1 MQAAS
6 GRKTKYRRRRARR
19 ASALMVVLALL
30 FTMVPTGFATV
41 AGAAEAAEA
50 ALPEPTPEPT
60 PEPIPE
66 PIPEPT
72 PEPIPQPPA
81 DDTTDAPTDDTTDD
95 TTDDPADDITDRAT
109 PTATAVAVI
118 CYAAVDGDWKQ
129 VGTVQTDKIDS
140 DSNRYYVTAQELDG
154 IYGGYGFS
162 SANYSGELFFPHTD
176 DRNADTLWADA
187 APQQNTDGAWQ
198 IPLSKQGP
206 IYLYYLPGNTDGTPS
221 YFTGSKAKTDAE
233 MLAAN
238 MFYTVQ
244 VEDAAHAVYSEGTLP
259 APQVLFHGGNTT
271 VTLNKPEGVTWTA
284 VNGKTN
290 ETLSL
295 PMAEVG
301 TTVTYTITNISAPII
316 FRPRMAAGMLR
327 YEAMPDG
334 WMSKLGLFE
343 VSKQQPQ
350 QTATVRGQV
359 VYMALPAENSHT
371 LLAPD
376 IDRIAVTITDANN
389 HTMFYSFAGWKVA
402 SAAGSPVLPAGTVL
416 TADDLNAYAGSDGV
430 IRLQA
435 VWSGVDSQ
443 NRPNT
448 VHFFLHKNGELK
460 GSVED
465 GVQSELQSDYTPVI
479 YSTRMMD
486 AGKIP
491 VTYTTTG
498 GTPLVARPNADD
510 DAYQTNTPIRG
521 MTKIPVEGATL
532 EDLPGDETVF
542 AYLRANQIEMKIN
555 GQVVDNEKLNTTYFG
570 IRWNTVKYESSDG
583 WHIDGVLVAK
593 RTRFFVTKTFAGDAA
608 AIAQAKGDFS
618 ITVSHTEG
626 SGSVT
631 DFTLLPQPAADVT
644 EAGKRG
650 YTDYDAAAETYTW
663 EVPAQQKRAYTLR
676 EENYIPSGNWR
687 VSNSYAIRN
696 APEGDPTGYQPYP
709 KDGIVIK
716 AVGYADD
723 VPDIAVQTVA
733 LRNVYVG
740 VGTLTVNTQ
749 DSVTGNNLKNVP
761 YRLTRDG
768 TAVTLYRRPGTTLYS
783 MGNDPGYTETI
794 SDGTLTAGA
803 NGLFTI
809 RLETGTYTLTETL
822 PTGYYGPGTVQVTVA
837 KEASGGMTYS
847 SVAQALPTEVTTPTG
862 GWLKE
867 AESDHITILNV
878 PRMLISVTARSSWP
892 ENGEKLP
899 VTVQLW
905 CDGTPV
911 PGDQYTQVLSEEN
924 KWEYTWKGLPLFTNG
939 TVAGY
944 TLRVTKIGNTYR
956 DAALGGDGF
965 ADYDVTND
973 AVKYRQTDDPDY
985 RADHMWTEDGVQHF
999 AQEALL
1005 VVRNEGV
1012 RGAVTFTKADEMN
1025 RPLRGAE
1032 FTLYT
1037 DAACTHLLATATS
1050 DENGRV
1056 EFEKQPGGTY
1066 YLKETKAPQ
1075 GHTAENTVWTV
1086 KISGGKATITDS
1098 TGAVI
1103 TSVRNTSL
1111 LQLTLRV
1118 LGPDD
1123 EPLTGT
1129 KLQVTWDK
1137 VQHPEYITNTNGTV
1151 VLPKLPNG
1159 DYTVR
1164 LMNTPTGYLPQV
1176 SVPELNAQYGEITLT
1191 TAADAW
1197 MLEKTVENEYLL
1209 TLRLQALYTLPT
1221 TGGTGTAAFTAAGVL
1236 LMGLAAVMLCRK
1248 KQAE

>member
-1 MQAAS
+1 MYAAS
-6 GRKTKYRRRRARR
+6 GRKTEYRRRRARR

-50 ALPEPTPEPT
+50 APSEPPAAP
-60 PEPIPE
+60 PE

-72 PEPIPQPPA
+72 PEPPA
-81 DDTTDAPTDDTTDD
+81 DDTTDDISDDPADD
-95 TTDDPADDITDRAT
+95 PADDISDDPADDITDRAA
-109 PTATAVAVI
+109 PTATAVAVT
-118 CYAAVDGDWKQ
+118 CYAAVDGGWKP

-140 DSNRYYVTAQELDG
+140 DSTRYYIMAAELDG

-162 SANYSGELFFPHTD
+162 STEYKGELFFPHTD
-176 DRNADTLWADA
+176 DNSINTLWANA

-198 IPLSKQGP
+198 IPLSRKGP
-206 IYLYYLPGNTDGTPS
+206 IYLYYLPGNTAGTPS
-221 YFTGSKAKTDAE
+221 YFTGSKAKTDPT
-233 MLAAN
+233 MLEDN
-238 MFYTVQ
+238 MFYTIT
-244 VEDAAHAVYSEGTLP
+244 VEDAAHAVYDTPP
-259 APQVLFHGGNTT
+259 APQVLFHGEGTT
-271 VTLNKPEGVTWTA
+271 VTLNKAEGVTWTA
-284 VNGKTN
+284 ANGQTGA
-290 ETLSL
+290 TLSL
-295 PMAEVG
+295 AMTETEPA
-301 TTVTYTITNISAPII
+301 VTYTIDNINAPIL
-316 FRPRMAAGMLR
+316 FRPRVAAGMLR
-327 YEAMPDG
+327 YEAMPEG
-334 WMSKLGLFE
+334 WMSKLGNFGT
-343 VSKQQPQ
+343 SRQQAQ
-350 QTATVRGQV
+350 QTATVRGEA

-376 IDRIAVTITDANN
+376 IDRIAVTITGANN
-389 HTMFYSFAGWKVA
+389 HTMFYSFAGWMVA
-402 SAAGSPVLPAGTVL
+402 SAAGSPILPAGTVL
-416 TADDLNAYAGSDGV
+416 TAEDLNRYAGSDGV
-430 IRLQA
+430 ILLQA

-443 NRPNT
+443 RRPNT

-465 GVQSELQSDYTPVI
+465 GVKPESPNDYTPAI
-479 YSTRMMD
+479 YSTRMMN
-486 AGKIP
+486 AGEIP
-491 VTYTTTG
+491 TTYTTG
-498 GTPLVARPNADD
+498 GTPLVARPSADA
-510 DAYQTNTPIRG
+510 DAYQTNTTIRD
-521 MTKIPVEGATL
+521 MVRTPVKGATL

-542 AYLRANQIEMKIN
+542 AYLRANNIQMQIN
-555 GQVVDNEKLNTTYFG
+555 GQVVENEKLNTTYFG

-593 RTRFFVTKTFAGDAA
+593 RSRFIVTKTFAGDTA
-608 AIAQAKGDFS
+608 AIDLAKKDFT
-618 ITVSHTEG
+618 ITVSHTED

-631 DFTLLPQPAADVT
+631 DFTLVPRPKNEVN

-650 YTDYDAAAETYTW
+650 YTDYDAATQTYTW
-663 EVPAQQKRAYTLR
+663 EVPAQQKRSYTIT
-676 EENYIPSGNWR
+676 EAGYIPSGSWR

-696 APEGDPTGYQPYP
+696 APEGGPTGYQPYP
-709 KDGIVIK
+709 KDGIVIT

-723 VPDIAVQTVA
+723 VQNIAVQTVA
-733 LRNVYVG
+733 LRNIYVG

-749 DSVTGNNLKNVP
+749 DAITGDNLRDIT

-768 TAVTLYRRPGTTLYS
+768 TAVTLYRRPGTTQYS
-783 MGNDPGYTETI
+783 MEKDDPGYTETI

-847 SVAQALPTEVTTPTG
+847 SVAQNLPTEVTTPTG
-862 GWLKE
+862 GWLKG
-867 AESDHITILNV
+867 AETDHITILNV

-924 KWEYTWKGLPLFTNG
+924 KWEYTWNNLPLFTNG

-973 AVKYRQTDDPDY
+973 AVKYRKTGDSAY
-985 RADHMWTEDGVQHF
+985 RNEHMWEEDGVQHF

-1012 RGAVTFTKADEMN
+1012 RGAVTFTKADEKN
-1025 RPLRGAE
+1025 RPLQGAE

-1037 DAACTHLLATATS
+1037 DAACTHPLATATS
-1050 DENGRV
+1050 DANGRV

-1066 YLKETKAPQ
+1066 YLKETKAPN

-1086 KISGGKATITDS
+1086 KIAGGKATITDPK
-1098 TGAVI
+1098 GAVI

-1111 LQLTLRV
+1111 LQLTLQV
-1118 LGPDD
+1118 LGPDG
-1123 EPLTGT
+1123 ESLPGT
-1129 KLQVTWDK
+1129 KLQVKWNTA
-1137 VQHPEYITNTNGTV
+1137 QHPEYTTGPNGTV

-1159 DYTVR
+1159 NYTVR

-1176 SVPELNAQYGEITLT
+1176 SVPTLNAQYGEIILT
-1191 TAADAW
+1191 SGDDAW
-1197 MLEKTVENEYLL
+1197 TLEKTAENTYRL

-1236 LMGLAAVMLCRK
+1236 LMGLAAAMLCRK
-1248 KQAE
+1248 KQVE

>member
-6 GRKTKYRRRRARR
+6 GRKTEYRRRRARR

-41 AGAAEAAEA
+41 AGATEATET
-50 ALPEPTPEPT
+50 ALPEPT
-60 PEPIPE
+60 PE

-72 PEPIPQPPA
+72 PEPIPEPPA
-81 DDTTDAPTDDTTDD
+81 DDTTDDPANDIS
-95 TTDDPADDITDRAT
+95 DDPADDITDRAA
-109 PTATAVAVI
+109 PTATAVAVT
-118 CYAAVDGDWKQ
+118 CYAAVDGGWKQ

-176 DRNADTLWADA
+176 DKNADTLWADA
-187 APQQNTDGAWQ
+187 PPKNTDGAWQ
-198 IPLSKQGP
+198 IPLSRKGP
-206 IYLYYLPGNTDGTPS
+206 IYLYYLPANAAGTSS
-221 YFTGSKAKTDAE
+221 YFTGSKSKTDAA

-238 MFYTVQ
+238 MFYTIT
-244 VEDAAHAVYSEGTLP
+244 VEDAAHAVYDIPP
-259 APQVLFHGGNTT
+259 APQVLFHGGSTT
-271 VTLNKPEGVTWTA
+271 VTLKKAEGVTWEA

-295 PMAEVG
+295 ASTETE
-301 TTVTYTITNISAPII
+301 TTVTYTIENIAAPIR
-316 FRPRMAAGMLR
+316 FRPRVAAGMLR

-334 WMSKLGLFE
+334 WRSQLGLFE
-343 VSKQQPQ
+343 VSKQQAQ
-350 QTATVRGQV
+350 QTATVRGEA

-416 TADDLNAYAGSDGV
+416 TAEKLSEYADGTGTV
-430 IRLQA
+430 TLQA
-435 VWSGVDSQ
+435 VWSGLDSQ

-465 GVQSELQSDYTPVI
+465 GVKPESPNDYTPAI
-479 YSTRMMD
+479 YSTRMMN
-486 AGKIP
+486 AGEIP
-491 VTYTTTG
+491 TTYTTTG
-498 GTPLVARPNADD
+498 GTPLVARRNADD
-510 DAYQTNTPIRG
+510 DAYQTNTTIRG
-521 MTKIPVEGATL
+521 MTKTAVEGATL

-555 GQVVDNEKLNTTYFG
+555 GQVVDNDKLNTTYFG

-608 AIAQAKGDFS
+608 AIALAKENFT

-631 DFTLLPQPAADVT
+631 DFTLLPRPKNEVN
-644 EAGKRG
+644 EAGKLG
-650 YTDYDAAAETYTW
+650 YTAYDAATQTYTW
-663 EVPAQQKRAYTLR
+663 EVPAQQKRSYTIT
-676 EENYIPSGNWR
+676 EAGHIPSGSWR

-696 APEGDPTGYQPYP
+696 NPDGGATGYLPYP
-709 KDGIVIK
+709 EAGIDIT
-716 AVGYADD
+716 AVGYGDD
-723 VPDIAVQTVA
+723 VPPTAVQTVA

-740 VGTLTVNTQ
+740 VGMLTVNTQ
-749 DSVTGNNLKNVP
+749 DAITGDNLRDIP
-761 YRLTRDG
+761 YRLTRADG

-783 MGNDPGYTETI
+783 MEKDDPGYTETI
-794 SDGTLTAGA
+794 PNGTLTAGA

-847 SVAQALPTEVTTPTG
+847 SVAQALPTEVTAPTG
-862 GWLKE
+862 GWLKY
-867 AESDHITILNV
+867 ADTDHITILNV

-924 KWEYTWKGLPLFTNG
+924 NWEYTWQELPLFTNG
-939 TVAGY
+939 TVARY

-956 DAALGGDGF
+956 DATLDKDGF

-973 AVKYRQTDDPDY
+973 TVKYRKTGDPAY

-1012 RGAVTFTKADEMN
+1012 RGAVTFTKADEKD
-1025 RPLRGAE
+1025 RPLKGAE

-1037 DAACTHLLATATS
+1037 DAACTHPLATATS
-1050 DENGRV
+1050 DANGRV
-1056 EFEKQPGGTY
+1056 QFEKQPGGTY

-1075 GHTAENTVWTV
+1075 GHTAEDTVWTV
-1086 KISGGKATITDS
+1086 KISGGKATITTP

-1111 LQLTLRV
+1111 LQLMLRV
-1118 LGPDD
+1118 LGPEG
-1123 EPLTGT
+1123 EPLPDT
-1129 KLQVTWDK
+1129 KLRVTWDT
-1137 VQHPEYITNTNGTV
+1137 VQRPEYTTNTDGTV

-1159 DYTVR
+1159 NYTVR

-1191 TAADAW
+1191 SGDDAW
-1197 MLEKTVENEYLL
+1197 KLENTAEGYLL

-1221 TGGTGTAAFTAAGVL
+1221 TGGTGTAAFTAAGAL
-1236 LMGLAAVMLCRK
+1236 LMGLAAAMLCWK
-1248 KQAE
+1248 KQVE

>member
-1 MQAAS
+1 MYAAS
-6 GRKTKYRRRRARR
+6 GRKSEYRRRRARR

-41 AGAAEAAEA
+41 AGATEATETAP
-50 ALPEPTPEPT
+50 PEPTPEPT
-60 PEPIPE
+60 PEP
-66 PIPEPT
+66 
-72 PEPIPQPPA
+72 PA
-81 DDTTDAPTDDTTDD
+81 DDPTDDPTDD
-95 TTDDPADDITDRAT
+95 TTDDPADDITDRAA
-109 PTATAVAVI
+109 PTATAVAVT
-118 CYAAVDGDWKQ
+118 CYAAVDGGWKQ

-140 DSNRYYVTAQELDG
+140 GSNRYYITAAELDD
-154 IYGGYGFS
+154 IYGGYGFT
-162 SANYSGELFFPHTD
+162 AAGFKGELFFPHTD
-176 DRNADTLWADA
+176 DNSADKLWADA
-187 APQQNTDGAWQ
+187 VPQQNTGGAWQ
-198 IPLSKQGP
+198 IPLSRKGP
-206 IYLYYLPGNTDGTPS
+206 IYLYYLPGNTAGSPG
-221 YFTGSKAKTDAE
+221 YFDSSKSKTDAE

-259 APQVLFHGGNTT
+259 APQVLFHGEGTT

-295 PMAEVG
+295 PMAGTE
-301 TTVTYTITNISAPII
+301 TTVTFTIENIDAPIR
-316 FRPRMAAGMLR
+316 FRPRVAAGMIQ

-334 WMSKLGLFE
+334 WMRELGHFD
-343 VSKQQPQ
+343 VSRQQPQ
-350 QTATVRGQV
+350 QTATVRGEA

-376 IDRIAVTITDANN
+376 IDRIAVTITGANN

-416 TADDLNAYAGSDGV
+416 TAEKLSEYADGTGTV
-430 IRLQA
+430 ALQA

-465 GVQSELQSDYTPVI
+465 GVKPESQSDYTPVI
-479 YSTRMMD
+479 YSTRMMN
-486 AGKIP
+486 AGNIP
-491 VTYTTTG
+491 TTYTTTG
-498 GTPLVARPNADD
+498 GTPLVARPSASA
-510 DAYQTNTPIRG
+510 DAYQTNTTIRD

-555 GQVVDNEKLNTTYFG
+555 DQVVDNEKLNTTYFG
-570 IRWNTVKYESSDG
+570 IRWNTVKYEPSDG

-593 RTRFFVTKTFAGDAA
+593 RTRFIVTKTFAGDAV
-608 AIAQAKGDFS
+608 AIELAKENFT

-631 DFTLLPQPAADVT
+631 DFTLLPQPDADVT

-650 YTDYDAAAETYTW
+650 YTDYDAATKTYTW
-663 EVPAQQKRAYTLR
+663 EVPAQQKRSYTIT
-676 EENYIPSGNWR
+676 EAGYIPSGNWR

-696 APEGDPTGYQPYP
+696 NPDGGATGYLAYP
-709 KDGIVIK
+709 KDGVTVT
-716 AVGYADD
+716 AVGYGDD
-723 VPDIAVQTVA
+723 VPPTAVQTVA

-749 DSVTGNNLKNVP
+749 DSVTGNNLRDIP

-783 MGNDPGYTETI
+783 MQGDSGYTEKITT
-794 SDGTLTAGA
+794 GELTAGA

-837 KEASGGMTYS
+837 KEASGGMTYR
-847 SVAQALPTEVTTPTG
+847 SVAQNLPTEVTAPTG
-862 GWLKE
+862 GWLKD
-867 AESDHITILNV
+867 AETDHITILNV
-878 PRMLISVTARSSWP
+878 PRMLISVMARSSWP

-924 KWEYTWKGLPLFTNG
+924 KWEYTWQELPLFTNG
-939 TVAGY
+939 TVARY
-944 TLRVTKIGNTYR
+944 TLRVTKIGNTHR
-956 DAALGGDGF
+956 DATLDDGF

-973 AVKYRQTDDPDY
+973 AVKYRQTGDPDY

-1012 RGAVTFTKADEMN
+1012 RGAVTFTKADEKD
-1025 RPLRGAE
+1025 RPLQGAE

-1037 DAACTHLLATATS
+1037 DAACTHPLATATS
-1050 DENGRV
+1050 DANGRV
-1056 EFEKQPGGTY
+1056 EFTPQPGGTY

-1086 KISGGKATITDS
+1086 KISGGKATITDPK
-1098 TGAVI
+1098 GAVI
-1103 TSVRNTSL
+1103 TSVRNASL

-1118 LGPDD
+1118 LGPED
-1123 EPLTGT
+1123 EPLPGT

-1159 DYTVR
+1159 NYTVR

-1176 SVPELNAQYGEITLT
+1176 SDPTLQAQYGEITLT

-1197 MLEKTVENEYLL
+1197 TLEKTAENTYLL

-1248 KQAE
+1248 KQVK

>member
-1 MQAAS
+1 MYAAS
-6 GRKTKYRRRRARR
+6 GRKTEYRRRRARR

-41 AGAAEAAEA
+41 AGATEATETAPPEPI
-50 ALPEPTPEPT
+50 PEPTPEPT
-60 PEPIPE
+60 PEP
-66 PIPEPT
+66 
-72 PEPIPQPPA
+72 PA
-81 DDTTDAPTDDTTDD
+81 DDPTDDPADDISDAPTDD
-95 TTDDPADDITDRAT
+95 TTDDPADDITDRAA
-109 PTATAVAVI
+109 PTATAVTVT
-118 CYAAVDGDWKQ
+118 CYAAVDGGWKP

-140 DSNRYYVTAQELDG
+140 DSTRYYIMAAELDG

-162 SANYSGELFFPHTD
+162 STEYKGELFFPHTD
-176 DRNADTLWADA
+176 DNSINTLWANA
-187 APQQNTDGAWQ
+187 APQQNTDGAWR
-198 IPLSKQGP
+198 IPLSTRGP
-206 IYLYYLPGNTDGTPS
+206 IYLYYLPGNTAGSPG
-221 YFTGSKAKTDAE
+221 YFDSSKSKTDAQL
-233 MLAAN
+233 LADN
-238 MFYTVQ
+238 MFYTIT
-244 VEDAAHAVYSEGTLP
+244 VEDPAHAVYD
-259 APQVLFHGGNTT
+259 APPPQQVLFHGGSTT
-271 VTLNKPEGVTWTA
+271 VTLNKAEGVTWTA

-295 PMAEVG
+295 PMDEAG
-301 TTVTYTITNISAPII
+301 TTYTITDISTPII
-316 FRPRMAAGMLR
+316 FRPRAAAGMIQ
-327 YEAMPDG
+327 YEAMPER
-334 WMSKLGLFE
+334 WMRKLGNFD
-343 VSKQQPQ
+343 VSRQQAQ
-350 QTATVRGQV
+350 QTATVRGEAV
-359 VYMALPAENSHT
+359 FMALPAENSHT
-371 LLAPD
+371 LLPPD

-416 TADDLNAYAGSDGV
+416 TAEQLNAYAGSDGV

-443 NRPNT
+443 RRPNT

-465 GVQSELQSDYTPVI
+465 GVKPESPNDYTPAI
-479 YSTRMMD
+479 YSTRMMN
-486 AGKIP
+486 AGEIP
-491 VTYTTTG
+491 TTYTTG
-498 GTPLVARPNADD
+498 GTPLVARPSADA
-510 DAYQTNTPIRG
+510 DAYQTNTTIRD
-521 MTKIPVEGATL
+521 MVRTPVKGATL

-542 AYLRANQIEMKIN
+542 AYLRANNIQMQIN
-555 GQVVDNEKLNTTYFG
+555 GQVVENEKLNTTYFG

-593 RTRFFVTKTFAGDAA
+593 RSRFIVTKTFAGDTA
-608 AIAQAKGDFS
+608 AIDLAKKDFT

-631 DFTLLPQPAADVT
+631 DFTLLPQPAAGVT

-650 YTDYDAAAETYTW
+650 YTDYDAATQTYTW
-663 EVPAQQKRAYTLR
+663 EVPAQQKRSYTIT
-676 EENYIPSGNWR
+676 EAGYIPSGSWR

-696 APEGDPTGYQPYP
+696 APEGGPTGYQPYP
-709 KDGIVIK
+709 KDGIVIT

-723 VPDIAVQTVA
+723 VQNIAVQTVA
-733 LRNVYVG
+733 LRNIYVG

-749 DSVTGNNLKNVP
+749 DAITGDNLRDIT

-768 TAVTLYRRPGTTLYS
+768 TAVTLYRRPGTTQYS
-783 MGNDPGYTETI
+783 MEKDDPGYTETI

-822 PTGYYGPGTVQVTVA
+822 PTGYYGPGTVQVTVT
-837 KEASGGMTYS
+837 KEASGGMTYYS
-847 SVAQALPTEVTTPTG
+847 EAQNLPTEVTTPTG
-862 GWLKE
+862 GWLKH
-867 AESDHITILNV
+867 ADTDHITILNV

-911 PGDQYTQVLSEEN
+911 PGAQYTQVLSEEN
-924 KWEYTWKGLPLFTNG
+924 NWEYTWQELPLFTNG
-939 TVAGY
+939 TVARY

-973 AVKYRQTDDPDY
+973 AVKYRKTDDPAY

-1025 RPLRGAE
+1025 RPLQGAE

-1037 DAACTHLLATATS
+1037 DAACTHLLETVTS
-1050 DENGRV
+1050 DETGRV
-1056 EFEKQPGGTY
+1056 EFAKQPGGTY

-1086 KISGGKATITDS
+1086 KISGGKATITTS
-1098 TGAVI
+1098 TGAII

-1118 LGPDD
+1118 LGPER
-1123 EPLTGT
+1123 EPLPDT
-1129 KLQVTWDK
+1129 KLRVTWDK
-1137 VQHPEYITNTNGTV
+1137 VQHPTYTTGTDGTV
-1151 VLPKLPNG
+1151 LLTALPNG
-1159 DYTVR
+1159 NYTVR
-1164 LMNTPTGYLPQV
+1164 LMNTPTGYLPPV
-1176 SVPELNAQYGEITLT
+1176 SVPTLNAQYGEITLT
-1191 TAADAW
+1191 SGDDAW
-1197 MLEKTVENEYLL
+1197 TLENTAEGYLL

-1236 LMGLAAVMLCRK
+1236 LMGLAAAMLCRK
-1248 KQAE
+1248 KQVE

>member
-6 GRKTKYRRRRARR
+6 GRKTECRRRRARR

-41 AGAAEAAEA
+41 AGATEATETA
-50 ALPEPTPEPT
+50 P

-66 PIPEPT
+66 PIPEP
-72 PEPIPQPPA
+72 PA
-81 DDTTDAPTDDTTDD
+81 DDTTDDPTDD
-95 TTDDPADDITDRAT
+95 TTDDPANDITDRAA
-109 PTATAVAVI
+109 PTATAVAVT

-129 VGTVQTDKIDS
+129 VGTVQTDQIDS
-140 DSNRYYVTAQELDG
+140 SGRYYIMAAALDG

-176 DRNADTLWADA
+176 DKNADTLWADA
-187 APQQNTDGAWQ
+187 PPKNTDGAWR
-198 IPLSKQGP
+198 IPLSTQGP
-206 IYLYYLPGNTDGTPS
+206 IYLYYLPANETGTPS
-221 YFTGSKAKTDAE
+221 YFTGSKPKTDAE

-238 MFYTVQ
+238 MFYTIT
-244 VEDAAHAVYSEGTLP
+244 VEDAAHAVYDTPP
-259 APQVLFHGGNTT
+259 APQVLFHGGSTT
-271 VTLNKPEGVTWTA
+271 VTLNKAEGVTWTA

-295 PMAEVG
+295 PMDEAG
-301 TTVTYTITNISAPII
+301 TTYTITDISTPII
-316 FRPRMAAGMLR
+316 FRPRVAAGMLR

-334 WMSKLGLFE
+334 WMSKLGNFE
-343 VSKQQPQ
+343 ASRQQAQ
-350 QTATVRGQV
+350 QAATVRGEA

-371 LLAPD
+371 LLPPD

-402 SAAGSPVLPAGTVL
+402 GAAGSPVLPAGTVL
-416 TADDLNAYAGSDGV
+416 TAEQLNAYAGSDGV

-435 VWSGVDSQ
+435 VWSGVDSEG
-443 NRPNT
+443 RPNT

-465 GVQSELQSDYTPVI
+465 GVKPESQRDYTPAI
-479 YSTRMMD
+479 YSTRMMN

-491 VTYTTTG
+491 VTYTG
-498 GTPLVARPNADD
+498 GTPLVARPSASA
-510 DAYQTNTPIRG
+510 DAYQTNTTIRD
-521 MTKIPVEGATL
+521 MVRTPVQGATL

-555 GQVVDNEKLNTTYFG
+555 DQVVDNEKLNTTYFG
-570 IRWNTVKYESSDG
+570 IRWNTVKYEPSDG

-593 RTRFFVTKTFAGDAA
+593 RTRFIVTKTFAGDAA
-608 AIAQAKGDFS
+608 AIDLAKKDFT

-631 DFTLLPQPAADVT
+631 DFTLVPQPKNDVNDP
-644 EAGKRG
+644 GKLG
-650 YTDYDAAAETYTW
+650 YTGYDAAIETYTW
-663 EVPAQQKRAYTLR
+663 EVPAQQKRSYTIT
-676 EENYIPSGNWR
+676 EAGYIPSGSWR

-696 APEGDPTGYQPYP
+696 NPDGGATGYLPYP
-709 KDGIVIK
+709 EAGIVIT
-716 AVGYADD
+716 AVGYGDD
-723 VPDIAVQTVA
+723 VPPTAVQTVA

-749 DSVTGNNLKNVP
+749 DAITGNNLRDIP
-761 YRLTRDG
+761 YRLTRADG

-794 SDGTLTAGA
+794 PDGTLTAGA

-837 KEASGGMTYS
+837 KEASGGMTYR
-847 SVAQALPTEVTTPTG
+847 SVAQNLPTEVTTPTG
-862 GWLKE
+862 GWLKD
-867 AESDHITILNV
+867 AKTDHITILNV

-911 PGDQYTQVLSEEN
+911 PGSEYTQVLSEEN
-924 KWEYTWKGLPLFTNG
+924 KWEYTWQELPLFTNG

-944 TLRVTKIGNTYR
+944 TLRVTKIGNTHR
-956 DAALGGDGF
+956 DATLDDGF

-973 AVKYRQTDDPDY
+973 AVKYRKTDDPDY

-1012 RGAVTFTKADEMN
+1012 RGAITFTKADEMN
-1025 RPLRGAE
+1025 RPLQGAE

-1037 DAACTHLLATATS
+1037 DAACTNPLATATS
-1050 DENGRV
+1050 DANGRV
-1056 EFEKQPGGTY
+1056 QFEKQPGGTY

-1086 KISGGKATITDS
+1086 KISGGKATITTP

-1103 TSVRNTSL
+1103 TSVRNASL

-1118 LGPDD
+1118 LGPEE
-1123 EPLTGT
+1123 EPLPGT
-1129 KLQVTWDK
+1129 KLQVKWNTA
-1137 VQHPEYITNTNGTV
+1137 QRPEYTTGTDGTV

-1159 DYTVR
+1159 NYTVR

-1176 SVPELNAQYGEITLT
+1176 SVPELNAQYGTVT
-1191 TAADAW
+1191 MTPHDAW
-1197 MLEKTVENEYLL
+1197 TLEETAEGYRL

-1236 LMGLAAVMLCRK
+1236 LMGLAAAMLCRK
-1248 KQAE
+1248 KQVEQATPPLRSRK

>member
-1 MQAAS
+1 MYAAS
-6 GRKTKYRRRRARR
+6 GRKTEYRRRRARR

-41 AGAAEAAEA
+41 AGAAEATETAPSEPPA
-50 ALPEPTPEPT
+50 AP
-60 PEPIPE
+60 PE

-72 PEPIPQPPA
+72 PEPPA
-81 DDTTDAPTDDTTDD
+81 DDTTDDISDDPADD
-95 TTDDPADDITDRAT
+95 PADDISDDPADDITDRAA
-109 PTATAVAVI
+109 PTATAVAVT

-140 DSNRYYVTAQELDG
+140 SGRYYIMAAELDG
-154 IYGGYGFS
+154 IYAEYGFS
-162 SANYSGELFFPHTD
+162 SANYSGERFFPHTD
-176 DRNADTLWADA
+176 NNSINTLWANA
-187 APQQNTDGAWQ
+187 APQQNTDGAWR
-198 IPLSKQGP
+198 IPLSTRGP
-206 IYLYYLPGNTDGTPS
+206 IYLYYLPGNTAGSPG
-221 YFTGSKAKTDAE
+221 YFDSSKSKTDAE

-244 VEDAAHAVYSEGTLP
+244 VEDPAHAVYDTPP
-259 APQVLFHGGNTT
+259 APQVLFHGGSTT
-271 VTLNKPEGVTWTA
+271 VTLNKAEGVTWTA
-284 VNGKTN
+284 VNGQTGA
-290 ETLSL
+290 TLSL
-295 PMAEVG
+295 ASTETE
-301 TTVTYTITNISAPII
+301 TTVTYTIENIAAPIL
-316 FRPRMAAGMLR
+316 FRPRVAAGMIQ
-327 YEAMPDG
+327 YEAMPER
-334 WMSKLGLFE
+334 WMSKLGNFD
-343 VSKQQPQ
+343 VSRQHPQ
-350 QTATVRGQV
+350 QTATVQGEAV
-359 VYMALPAENSHT
+359 FMALPAENSHT
-371 LLAPD
+371 LLPPD

-389 HTMFYSFAGWKVA
+389 HTMYYSFMGWKVV
-402 SAAGSPVLPAGTVL
+402 SAAGSPVLPAETVL
-416 TADDLNAYAGSDGV
+416 TAEQLNAYAGSDGV

-435 VWSGVDSQ
+435 VWSGVDSER
-443 NRPNT
+443 RPNT

-465 GVQSELQSDYTPVI
+465 GVKPESPDDYTPAI
-479 YSTRMMD
+479 YSTRMMN
-486 AGKIP
+486 AGEIP
-491 VTYTTTG
+491 TTYTTG
-498 GTPLVARPNADD
+498 GTPLVARPNADA
-510 DAYQTNTPIRG
+510 DAYQTDITIRDMVRTPVRG
-521 MTKIPVEGATL
+521 AIL

-542 AYLRANQIEMKIN
+542 AYLRANHIQMQIN
-555 GQVVDNEKLNTTYFG
+555 GQAVENDKLNTTYFG

-593 RTRFFVTKTFAGDAA
+593 RSRFIVTKTFAGDAA
-608 AIAQAKGDFS
+608 AIALAKKDFT

-626 SGSVT
+626 SSSVT
-631 DFTLLPQPAADVT
+631 DFTLLPQPANEVN
-644 EAGKRG
+644 EAGKLG
-650 YTDYDAAAETYTW
+650 YTDYDAATQTYTW
-663 EVPAQQKRAYTLR
+663 KVPAQQKRSYTIT
-676 EENYIPSGNWR
+676 EAGYIPSGSWR

-696 APEGDPTGYQPYP
+696 APEGGPTDYQLYP
-709 KDGIVIK
+709 EAGIKIT

-723 VPDIAVQTVA
+723 VQNIAVQTVA

-749 DSVTGNNLKNVP
+749 DAITGDNLRDIP

-847 SVAQALPTEVTTPTG
+847 SVAQNLPTEVTTPTG
-862 GWLKE
+862 GWLKH
-867 AESDHITILNV
+867 ADTDHITILNV

-924 KWEYTWKGLPLFTNG
+924 KWEYTWQELPLFTNG

-973 AVKYRQTDDPDY
+973 DVKYRKTGDSAY

-1025 RPLRGAE
+1025 RPLQGAE

-1037 DAACTHLLATATS
+1037 DAACTHLLETVTS
-1050 DENGRV
+1050 DETGRV
-1056 EFEKQPGGTY
+1056 EFAKQPGGTY

-1086 KISGGKATITDS
+1086 KISGGKATITTP

-1118 LGPDD
+1118 LGPER
-1123 EPLTGT
+1123 EPLPDT
-1129 KLQVTWDK
+1129 KLRVTWDK
-1137 VQHPEYITNTNGTV
+1137 VQHPTYTTGTDGTV
-1151 VLPKLPNG
+1151 LLTALPNG
-1159 DYTVR
+1159 NYTVR
-1164 LMNTPTGYLPQV
+1164 LMNTPTGYLPPV
-1176 SVPELNAQYGEITLT
+1176 SVPTLNAQYGEITLT
-1191 TAADAW
+1191 SGDDAW
-1197 MLEKTVENEYLL
+1197 TLENTAEGYLL

-1248 KQAE
+1248 KQVE

>member
-1 MQAAS
+1 
-6 GRKTKYRRRRARR
+6 
-19 ASALMVVLALL
+19 
-30 FTMVPTGFATV
+30 
-41 AGAAEAAEA
+41 
-50 ALPEPTPEPT
+50 
-60 PEPIPE
+60 
-66 PIPEPT
+66 
-72 PEPIPQPPA
+72 
-81 DDTTDAPTDDTTDD
+81 
-95 TTDDPADDITDRAT
+95 
-109 PTATAVAVI
+109 
-118 CYAAVDGDWKQ
+118 
-129 VGTVQTDKIDS
+129 
-140 DSNRYYVTAQELDG
+140 
-154 IYGGYGFS
+154 
-162 SANYSGELFFPHTD
+162 
-176 DRNADTLWADA
+176 
-187 APQQNTDGAWQ
+187 
-198 IPLSKQGP
+198 
-206 IYLYYLPGNTDGTPS
+206 
-221 YFTGSKAKTDAE
+221 
-233 MLAAN
+233 
-238 MFYTVQ
+238 
-244 VEDAAHAVYSEGTLP
+244 
-259 APQVLFHGGNTT
+259 
-271 VTLNKPEGVTWTA
+271 
-284 VNGKTN
+284 
-290 ETLSL
+290 
-295 PMAEVG
+295 
-301 TTVTYTITNISAPII
+301 
-316 FRPRMAAGMLR
+316 
-327 YEAMPDG
+327 
-334 WMSKLGLFE
+334 
-343 VSKQQPQ
+343 
-350 QTATVRGQV
+350 
-359 VYMALPAENSHT
+359 MALPAENSHT
-371 LLAPD
+371 LLPPD
-376 IDRIAVTITDANN
+376 IDRIAVSITDANN

-402 SAAGSPVLPAGTVL
+402 GAAGSPVLPAGTVL

-435 VWSGVDSQ
+435 VWSGVDSER
-443 NRPNT
+443 RPNT

-479 YSTRMMD
+479 YSTRMMN

-491 VTYTTTG
+491 VTYTG
-498 GTPLVARPNADD
+498 GTPLVARPSASA
-510 DAYQTNTPIRG
+510 DAYQTDATIRG
-521 MTKIPVEGATL
+521 MTTKPVQGATL

-542 AYLRANQIEMKIN
+542 AYLRANKIEMKIN
-555 GQVVDNEKLNTTYFG
+555 GQVVENEKLNTTYFG
-570 IRWNTVKYESSDG
+570 IRWNTVKYEPSDG

-608 AIAQAKGDFS
+608 AIALAKKDFT

-631 DFTLLPQPAADVT
+631 DFTLLPQPAAGVT
-644 EAGKRG
+644 EAGKLG
-650 YTDYDAAAETYTW
+650 YTGYDAAAETYTW
-663 EVPAQQKRAYTLR
+663 EVPAQQKRSYTIT
-676 EENYIPSGNWR
+676 EAGHIPSGSWR

-696 APEGDPTGYQPYP
+696 NPDGGATGYLPYP
-709 KDGIVIK
+709 EAGIVIT
-716 AVGYADD
+716 AVGYGDD
-723 VPDIAVQTVA
+723 VPPTAVQTVA

-749 DSVTGNNLKNVP
+749 DALTGNNLRDIT
-761 YRLTRDG
+761 YRLTHDG
-768 TAVTLYRRPGTTLYS
+768 TAVTLYRRPGTTQYS

-794 SDGTLTAGA
+794 PDGTLTAGA

-822 PTGYYGPGTVQVTVA
+822 PTGYYGPGTVQVTVTKPTA
-837 KEASGGMTYS
+837 DTITYYSEA
-847 SVAQALPTEVTTPTG
+847 QNLPTEVTAPTG
-862 GWLKE
+862 GWLKH
-867 AESDHITILNV
+867 ADTDHITILNV

-911 PGDQYTQVLSEEN
+911 PGAQYTQVLSEEN
-924 KWEYTWKGLPLFTNG
+924 KWEYTWQELPLFTNG

-956 DAALGGDGF
+956 DATLDDGF

-973 AVKYRQTDDPDY
+973 AVKYRQTGDENY
-985 RADHMWTEDGVQHF
+985 RDVHTWTTEDGEQHF

-1025 RPLRGAE
+1025 RPLQGAE

-1037 DAACTHLLATATS
+1037 DDACTRPLETVTS
-1050 DENGRV
+1050 DANGRV

-1086 KISGGKATITDS
+1086 KIAGGKATITTS

-1111 LQLTLRV
+1111 LQLTLQV
-1118 LGPDD
+1118 LGPEG
-1123 EPLTGT
+1123 EPLPGT
-1129 KLQVTWDK
+1129 KLRVTWDTA
-1137 VQHPEYITNTNGTV
+1137 QHPEYITGPDGTV

-1176 SVPELNAQYGEITLT
+1176 SIPALQAQYGVITMT
-1191 TAADAW
+1191 PHDAW
-1197 MLEKTVENEYLL
+1197 TLEETAENTYRL

>member
-1 MQAAS
+1 MYAAS
-6 GRKTKYRRRRARR
+6 GRKTEYCRRRARR

-41 AGAAEAAEA
+41 AGATEATETA
-50 ALPEPTPEPT
+50 P

-72 PEPIPQPPA
+72 PEPTPEPPA
-81 DDTTDAPTDDTTDD
+81 DDTTDD
-95 TTDDPADDITDRAT
+95 TTDDPADDITDRAA
-109 PTATAVAVI
+109 PTATAVAVT
-118 CYAAVDGDWKQ
+118 CYVVVDGGWQQ

-140 DSNRYYVTAQELDG
+140 GRYYIMAAELDG

-162 SANYSGELFFPHTD
+162 SAKYNGGLFFPHTD

-187 APQQNTDGAWQ
+187 LPQQNTDGAWR
-198 IPLSKQGP
+198 IPLSTQGP
-206 IYLYYLPGNTDGTPS
+206 IYLYYLPANATGTQS
-221 YFTGSKAKTDAE
+221 YFTGSKSKTDAQL
-233 MLAAN
+233 LADN
-238 MFYTVQ
+238 MFYTIT
-244 VEDAAHAVYSEGTLP
+244 VEDAAHAVYDTP
-259 APQVLFHGGNTT
+259 PVPQVLFHGGSTT
-271 VTLNKPEGVTWTA
+271 VTLNKTEGVTWTA
-284 VNGKTN
+284 VNGQTGV
-290 ETLSL
+290 TLSL
-295 PMAEVG
+295 PMTETE
-301 TTVTYTITNISAPII
+301 TTVTYTIENIAAPIL
-316 FRPRMAAGMLR
+316 FRPRVAAGMLR

-334 WMSKLGLFE
+334 WMSKLGNFGT
-343 VSKQQPQ
+343 SRQQAQ
-350 QTATVRGQV
+350 QTATVRGEAV
-359 VYMALPAENSHT
+359 FMALPAENSHT
-371 LLAPD
+371 LLPPD

-435 VWSGVDSQ
+435 VWSGVDSH

-465 GVQSELQSDYTPVI
+465 GVKPESPNDYTPAI
-479 YSTRMMD
+479 YSTRMMN

-491 VTYTTTG
+491 VTYTG
-498 GTPLVARPNADD
+498 GTPLVARPSADA
-510 DAYQTNTPIRG
+510 DAYQTDITIRG
-521 MTKIPVEGATL
+521 MTKTAVEGATL

-542 AYLRANQIEMKIN
+542 AYLRANHIQMQIN
-555 GQVVDNEKLNTTYFG
+555 GQVVENDKLNTTYFG

-593 RTRFFVTKTFAGDAA
+593 RSRFIVTKTFAGDAA
-608 AIAQAKGDFS
+608 AIDLAKKDFT

-631 DFTLLPQPAADVT
+631 DFTLLPQPAAGVT

-650 YTDYDAAAETYTW
+650 YTDYDAATQTYTW
-663 EVPAQQKRAYTLR
+663 EVPAQQKRSYTIT
-676 EENYIPSGNWR
+676 EAGYIPSGSWR

-696 APEGDPTGYQPYP
+696 APEGGPTGYQPYP
-709 KDGIVIK
+709 KDGIVIT

-723 VPDIAVQTVA
+723 VQNIAVQTVA

-749 DSVTGNNLKNVP
+749 DAITGNNLRDIP

-768 TAVTLYRRPGTTLYS
+768 SAVTLYRRPGTTLYS
-783 MGNDPGYTETI
+783 MGNDTDYTETI
-794 SDGTLTAGA
+794 PDGTLTAGA

-822 PTGYYGPGTVQVTVA
+822 PTGYYGPGTVQVTVTKPA
-837 KEASGGMTYS
+837 DGPITYYSEA
-847 SVAQALPTEVTTPTG
+847 QNLPTEVTTPTG
-862 GWLKE
+862 GWLKH
-867 AESDHITILNV
+867 ADTDHITILNV

-924 KWEYTWKGLPLFTNG
+924 KWEYTWNNLPLFTNG

-956 DAALGGDGF
+956 DAALDDGF
-965 ADYDVTND
+965 ADYNVTND
-973 AVKYRQTDDPDY
+973 AVKYRKTGDPDY
-985 RADHMWTEDGVQHF
+985 RADHMWEEDGVQHF

-1012 RGAVTFTKADEMN
+1012 RGAVTFTKADEKN
-1025 RPLRGAE
+1025 RPLQGAE

-1037 DAACTHLLATATS
+1037 DELCTKTLATATS
-1050 DENGRV
+1050 NEDGEVR
-1056 EFEKQPGGTY
+1056 FTPQPGGTY
-1066 YLKETKAPQ
+1066 YLKETKAPN

-1086 KISGGKATITDS
+1086 KIAGGKATITTS
-1098 TGAVI
+1098 TGAVV
-1103 TSVRNTSL
+1103 TSVRNASL
-1111 LQLTLRV
+1111 LQLTLQV
-1118 LGPDD
+1118 LGPDG
-1123 EPLTGT
+1123 ESLPGT
-1129 KLQVTWDK
+1129 KLQVIWDK
-1137 VQHPEYITNTNGTV
+1137 VQHPTYTTGTDGTV
-1151 VLPKLPNG
+1151 LLTALPNG
-1159 DYTVR
+1159 NYTVR
-1164 LMNTPTGYLPQV
+1164 LMNTPTGYLPPV
-1176 SVPELNAQYGEITLT
+1176 SVPTLNAQYGEITLT
-1191 TAADAW
+1191 SGDGAW
-1197 MLEKTVENEYLL
+1197 TLEKTAENTYRL

-1221 TGGTGTAAFTAAGVL
+1221 TGGTGTAAFTAAGIL

-1248 KQAE
+1248 KQVE

>member
-6 GRKTKYRRRRARR
+6 GRKSEYCRRRARR
-19 ASALMVVLALL
+19 ASALRVVLALL

-41 AGAAEAAEA
+41 AGATEAAEA
-50 ALPEPTPEPT
+50 ALPEPTPEP
-60 PEPIPE
+60 IPE
-66 PIPEPT
+66 PIPEST
-72 PEPIPQPPA
+72 PEPPA
-81 DDTTDAPTDDTTDD
+81 DDPTDDPTDD
-95 TTDDPADDITDRAT
+95 TTDDPADAPADDITDRAA
-109 PTATAVAVI
+109 PTATAVTVT
-118 CYAAVDGDWKQ
+118 CYAAVDGNWKQ

-140 DSNRYYVTAQELDG
+140 GRYYIMAQELDG
-154 IYGGYGFS
+154 IYGVYGFS
-162 SANYSGELFFPHTD
+162 SAKYNGGLFFPHTD
-176 DRNADTLWADA
+176 DKNADTLWADA
-187 APQQNTDGAWQ
+187 APQQNTDGAWR

-206 IYLYYLPGNTDGTPS
+206 IYLYYLPANATGTSS
-221 YFTGSKAKTDAE
+221 YFTGSKSKTDAQL
-233 MLAAN
+233 LADN
-238 MFYTVQ
+238 MFYTIT
-244 VEDAAHAVYSEGTLP
+244 VEDPAHAVYDTPP
-259 APQVLFHGGNTT
+259 APQVLFHGGSTT
-271 VTLNKPEGVTWTA
+271 VTLNKAEGVTWEA
-284 VNGKTN
+284 VNGQTGA
-290 ETLSL
+290 TLSL
-295 PMAEVG
+295 ASTETE
-301 TTVTYTITNISAPII
+301 TTVTYTIENIDAPIR
-316 FRPRMAAGMLR
+316 FRPRVAAGMLR
-327 YEAMPDG
+327 YEAMPEG
-334 WMSKLGLFE
+334 WMSKLGNFN
-343 VSKQQPQ
+343 VSQQQAQ
-350 QTATVRGQV
+350 QAATVRGEA

-402 SAAGSPVLPAGTVL
+402 GAAGSPVLPAGTVL
-416 TADDLNAYAGSDGV
+416 TAEQLNAYAGSDGV

-435 VWSGVDSQ
+435 VWSGLDSQ

-465 GVQSELQSDYTPVI
+465 GVKPESQRDYTPAI
-479 YSTRMMD
+479 YSTRMMN

-491 VTYTTTG
+491 VTYTG

-510 DAYQTNTPIRG
+510 DAYQTNTTIRD

-593 RTRFFVTKTFAGDAA
+593 RTRFFVTKTFAGDTA
-608 AIAQAKGDFS
+608 AIALAKDNFT

-631 DFTLLPQPAADVT
+631 DFTLLPQPAAGVN
-644 EAGKRG
+644 EAGKLG
-650 YTDYDAAAETYTW
+650 YTGYDAATETYTW
-663 EVPAQQKRAYTLR
+663 EVPAQQKRSYTITEAGHTL
-676 EENYIPSGNWR
+676 SGSWR

-696 APEGDPTGYQPYP
+696 APEGGPTGYLPYP
-709 KDGIVIK
+709 AAGIDIT
-716 AVGYADD
+716 AVGYGDD
-723 VPDIAVQTVA
+723 VPNIAVQTVA

-749 DSVTGNNLKNVP
+749 DAITGNNLRDIP

-783 MGNDPGYTETI
+783 MENDPDYTETI
-794 SDGTLTAGA
+794 PNGTLTAGA

-822 PTGYYGPGTVQVTVA
+822 PTGYYGPGTVQVTVTKPTA
-837 KEASGGMTYS
+837 DTITYH
-847 SVAQALPTEVTTPTG
+847 SVAQNLPTEVTTPAG
-862 GWLKE
+862 GWLKD
-867 AESDHITILNV
+867 ADTDHITILNV

-905 CDGTPV
+905 CDGTMV
-911 PGDQYTQVLSEEN
+911 PGDQYTQELTEAN
-924 KWEYTWKGLPLFTNG
+924 KWEYTWEELPLFTNG
-939 TVAGY
+939 TVARY

-973 AVKYRQTDDPDY
+973 AVKYRQTGDPAY
-985 RADHMWTEDGVQHF
+985 RDEHMWEEDGVQHF

-1012 RGAVTFTKADEMN
+1012 RGAVVFTKADEKD
-1025 RPLRGAE
+1025 RPLKGAE

-1037 DAACTHLLATATS
+1037 DAACTNPLATATS
-1050 DENGRV
+1050 TEDGEVR
-1056 EFEKQPGGTY
+1056 FAPQPGGTY

-1086 KISGGKATITDS
+1086 KISGGKATITTS

-1118 LGPDD
+1118 LGPEG
-1123 EPLTGT
+1123 EPLPGT
-1129 KLQVTWDK
+1129 KLRVTWDT
-1137 VQHPEYITNTNGTV
+1137 VQRPEYTTGTDGTV

-1191 TAADAW
+1191 ASDDAW
-1197 MLEKTVENEYLL
+1197 TLEETAENTYLL

>member
-1 MQAAS
+1 MYAAS
-6 GRKTKYRRRRARR
+6 GRKTEYRRRRARR

-41 AGAAEAAEA
+41 AGAAEATETAPSEPPA
-50 ALPEPTPEPT
+50 APPEL
-60 PEPIPE
+60 IPE

-72 PEPIPQPPA
+72 PEPPA
-81 DDTTDAPTDDTTDD
+81 DD
-95 TTDDPADDITDRAT
+95 TTDDPANDITDRAA
-109 PTATAVAVI
+109 PTATAVTVT

-129 VGTVQTDKIDS
+129 VETVQTDQIDS
-140 DSNRYYVTAQELDG
+140 DSNRYYIMAAELDG
-154 IYGGYGFS
+154 IYGEYGFS

-187 APQQNTDGAWQ
+187 APKSIDGTWR
-198 IPLSKQGP
+198 ILLSRQGP

-221 YFTGSKAKTDAE
+221 YFTGSKSKADAQL
-233 MLAAN
+233 LADN
-238 MFYTVQ
+238 MFYTIT

-295 PMAEVG
+295 PMTEETA
-301 TTVTYTITNISAPII
+301 VTYTIDNIAAPIR
-316 FRPRMAAGMLR
+316 FRPRVAAGMIQ
-327 YEAMPDG
+327 YEAMPER
-334 WMSKLGLFE
+334 WMSKLGNFD
-343 VSKQQPQ
+343 VSRQQPQ
-350 QTATVRGQV
+350 QTATVRGEAV
-359 VYMALPAENSHT
+359 HMALPAENSHT

-376 IDRIAVTITDANN
+376 IDRIAVSITDANN

-402 SAAGSPVLPAGTVL
+402 SAADSPVLSAGTVL
-416 TADDLNAYAGSDGV
+416 TADELNAYAGSDGI

-443 NRPNT
+443 GRPNT

-465 GVQSELQSDYTPVI
+465 GVQSESQSDYTPAI
-479 YSTRMMD
+479 YSTRMMN

-491 VTYTTTG
+491 TTYTTG
-498 GTPLVARPNADD
+498 GPPLVARPSASA
-510 DAYQTNTPIRG
+510 DAYQTNTTIRD

-542 AYLRANQIEMKIN
+542 AYLRANKIEMKIN
-555 GQVVDNEKLNTTYFG
+555 GQVVENDKLNTTYFG
-570 IRWNTVKYESSDG
+570 IRWNTVKYEPSDG

-593 RTRFFVTKTFAGDAA
+593 RTRFIVTKTFAGDAA
-608 AIAQAKGDFS
+608 AIELAKENFT

-631 DFTLLPQPAADVT
+631 DFTLLPQPANEVN
-644 EAGKRG
+644 EAGKLG
-650 YTDYDAAAETYTW
+650 YTDYDAATKTYTW
-663 EVPAQQKRAYTLR
+663 KVPAQQKRSYTITEAGHTL
-676 EENYIPSGNWR
+676 SGNWR

-696 APEGDPTGYQPYP
+696 APEGGPTDYQLYP
-709 KDGIVIK
+709 EAGIKIT

-723 VPDIAVQTVA
+723 VPNIAVQTVA

-749 DSVTGNNLKNVP
+749 DAITGNNLRDIP
-761 YRLTRDG
+761 YQLTHEDG

-783 MGNDPGYTETI
+783 MGNDTDYTETI
-794 SDGTLTAGA
+794 PDGTLTAGA

-822 PTGYYGPGTVQVTVA
+822 PTGYYGPGTVQVTVTKPA
-837 KEASGGMTYS
+837 DGPITYY
-847 SVAQALPTEVTTPTG
+847 SVAQNLPTEVTAPGG
-862 GWLKE
+862 GWLKD
-867 AESDHITILNV
+867 AETDHITILNV

-905 CDGTPV
+905 CDGTMV
-911 PGDQYTQVLSEEN
+911 PGDQYTQVLSEAN
-924 KWEYTWKGLPLFTNG
+924 KWEYTWQELPLFTNG

-956 DAALGGDGF
+956 DATLNDGF

-973 AVKYRQTDDPDY
+973 AVKYRKNSDSAY
-985 RADHMWTEDGVQHF
+985 RDEHMWTEDGVQHF

-1025 RPLRGAE
+1025 RPLQGAE

-1050 DENGRV
+1050 DETGRV
-1056 EFEKQPGGTY
+1056 QFEKQPGGTY

-1086 KISGGKATITDS
+1086 KIAGGKATITTP

-1103 TSVRNTSL
+1103 TSVRNASL

-1118 LGPDD
+1118 LGPEE
-1123 EPLTGT
+1123 EPLPDTQ
-1129 KLQVTWDK
+1129 LQVKWNTA
-1137 VQHPEYITNTNGTV
+1137 QHPEYTTGPDGTV

-1159 DYTVR
+1159 NYTVR
-1164 LMNTPTGYLPQV
+1164 LMNTPTGYLPPV
-1176 SVPELNAQYGEITLT
+1176 SVPELNAQYGEIILT
-1191 TAADAW
+1191 SPHDDAW
-1197 MLEKTVENEYLL
+1197 TLEKTAEGYLL

-1248 KQAE
+1248 KQVE

>member
-1 MQAAS
+1 MYAAS
-6 GRKTKYRRRRARR
+6 GRKTEYRRRRARR

-41 AGAAEAAEA
+41 AGAAEATETAPSEPPA
-50 ALPEPTPEPT
+50 APPEPTPGP
-60 PEPIPE
+60 
-66 PIPEPT
+66 
-72 PEPIPQPPA
+72 
-81 DDTTDAPTDDTTDD
+81 PTDDPTDGPTDD
-95 TTDDPADDITDRAT
+95 TTDDPADDITDRAA
-109 PTATAVAVI
+109 PTATAVTVT
-118 CYAAVDGDWKQ
+118 CYAAVDGGWQQ

-140 DSNRYYVTAQELDG
+140 GRYYIMAAELDG

-162 SANYSGELFFPHTD
+162 SAEYKGELFFPHTD
-176 DRNADTLWADA
+176 NNNPNTLWADA
-187 APQQNTDGAWQ
+187 APQKPDGAWR
-198 IPLSKQGP
+198 IPLSMRGP

-221 YFTGSKAKTDAE
+221 YFTGSKPKTDAQL
-233 MLAAN
+233 LADN
-238 MFYTVQ
+238 MFYTIT
-244 VEDAAHAVYSEGTLP
+244 VEDPAHAVYDTP
-259 APQVLFHGGNTT
+259 PVPQVLFHGGSTT
-271 VTLNKPEGVTWTA
+271 VTLNKAEGVTWTA
-284 VNGKTN
+284 VNGQTGA
-290 ETLSL
+290 TLSL
-295 PMAEVG
+295 PMTEETA
-301 TTVTYTITNISAPII
+301 VTFTIENIAVPIR
-316 FRPRMAAGMLR
+316 FRPRVAAGMIQ
-327 YEAMPDG
+327 YEAMPEG
-334 WMSKLGLFE
+334 WMSNLGHFD
-343 VSKQQPQ
+343 VSRQHPQ
-350 QTATVRGQV
+350 QTATVRGEAV
-359 VYMALPAENSHT
+359 FMALPAENSHT
-371 LLAPD
+371 LLPPD
-376 IDRIAVTITDANN
+376 IDRIAVRITDANN

-402 SAAGSPVLPAGTVL
+402 SAAGSPVLPAGKVL

-443 NRPNT
+443 RRPNT

-465 GVQSELQSDYTPVI
+465 GVKPESPNDYTPAI
-479 YSTRMMD
+479 YSTRMKN
-486 AGKIP
+486 AGEIP
-491 VTYTTTG
+491 VTYTG
-498 GTPLVARPNADD
+498 GTPLVARPNADA
-510 DAYQTNTPIRG
+510 DAYQTNTTIRG
-521 MTKIPVEGATL
+521 MTTTPVEGATL

-542 AYLRANQIEMKIN
+542 AYLRANNIQMMIN

-593 RTRFFVTKTFAGDAA
+593 RSRFIVTKTFAGDAA
-608 AIAQAKGDFS
+608 AIALAKKDFT

-626 SGSVT
+626 SSSVT
-631 DFTLLPQPAADVT
+631 DFTLLPQPDADVN
-644 EAGKRG
+644 EAGKLG
-650 YTDYDAAAETYTW
+650 YTDYDAATQTYTW
-663 EVPAQQKRAYTLR
+663 KVPAQQKRSYTIT
-676 EENYIPSGNWR
+676 EAGYIPSGSWR

-696 APEGDPTGYQPYP
+696 SPEGDPTGYQPYP

-723 VPDIAVQTVA
+723 VQNIAVQTVA

-749 DSVTGNNLKNVP
+749 DAITGDNLRDIT
-761 YRLTRDG
+761 YRLTRADG

-783 MGNDPGYTETI
+783 MGNDTDYTETI

-837 KEASGGMTYS
+837 KDASGGMTYS
-847 SVAQALPTEVTTPTG
+847 SVAQDLPTEVITPTG
-862 GWLKE
+862 GWLKD
-867 AESDHITILNV
+867 AETDHITILNV

-899 VTVQLW
+899 VTVRLW

-911 PGDQYTQVLSEEN
+911 PGDQYTQVLSETN
-924 KWEYTWKGLPLFTNG
+924 KWEYTWQELPLFTNG

-956 DAALGGDGF
+956 DAALGDGF

-973 AVKYRQTDDPDY
+973 AVKYRKTGDSAY
-985 RADHMWTEDGVQHF
+985 RDVHMWEEDGVQHF

-1025 RPLRGAE
+1025 RPLQGAE

-1037 DAACTHLLATATS
+1037 DAACTHPLATATS
-1050 DENGRV
+1050 DANGRV

-1066 YLKETKAPQ
+1066 YLKETKAPN

-1086 KISGGKATITDS
+1086 KISGGKATITNPK
-1098 TGAVI
+1098 GAVV

-1118 LGPDD
+1118 LGPDGESLPD
-1123 EPLTGT
+1123 TQLR
-1129 KLQVTWDK
+1129 VTWDK
-1137 VQHPEYITNTNGTV
+1137 VQHPEYITGPNGTV

-1159 DYTVR
+1159 NYTVR
-1164 LMNTPTGYLPQV
+1164 LMNTPTGYLPPV
-1176 SVPELNAQYGEITLT
+1176 SVPELNAQYGTVT
-1191 TAADAW
+1191 MTPHDAW
-1197 MLEKTVENEYLL
+1197 TLEKTAENTYLL

-1248 KQAE
+1248 KQVE

>member
-1 MQAAS
+1 MYAAS
-6 GRKTKYRRRRARR
+6 GRKTEYRRRRARR

-41 AGAAEAAEA
+41 AGATEATETA
-50 ALPEPTPEPT
+50 PPEPT

-66 PIPEPT
+66 PT
-72 PEPIPQPPA
+72 PEPPA
-81 DDTTDAPTDDTTDD
+81 DDPTDDPTDD
-95 TTDDPADDITDRAT
+95 TTDDPADDITDRAA
-109 PTATAVAVI
+109 PTATAVAVT
-118 CYAAVDGDWKQ
+118 CYAAVDGGWQQ

-140 DSNRYYVTAQELDG
+140 DSTRYYIMAAELDG

-162 SANYSGELFFPHTD
+162 SVEYKGELFFPHTD
-176 DRNADTLWADA
+176 DKNADTLWADA
-187 APQQNTDGAWQ
+187 PPKNTDGAWQ
-198 IPLSKQGP
+198 IPLSTQGP
-206 IYLYYLPGNTDGTPS
+206 IYLYYLPANATGTSS
-221 YFTGSKAKTDAE
+221 YFTGSKPKTDAQL
-233 MLAAN
+233 LADN
-238 MFYTVQ
+238 MFYTIT
-244 VEDAAHAVYSEGTLP
+244 VEDAAHAVYDTP
-259 APQVLFHGGNTT
+259 PVPQVLFHGGSTT
-271 VTLNKPEGVTWTA
+271 VTLNKAEGVTWEA

-295 PMAEVG
+295 PMDEAG
-301 TTVTYTITNISAPII
+301 TTYTITDISTPII
-316 FRPRMAAGMLR
+316 FRPRVAAGMLR
-327 YEAMPDG
+327 YEAMPEG
-334 WMSKLGLFE
+334 WMSKIGHFD
-343 VSKQQPQ
+343 VSQQQAQ
-350 QTATVRGQV
+350 QAATVRGEA

-371 LLAPD
+371 LLPPD
-376 IDRIAVTITDANN
+376 IDRIAVKITGAND

-402 SAAGSPVLPAGTVL
+402 SAAGSPVLSARTVL
-416 TADDLNAYAGSDGV
+416 TADELNAYAGSDGV
-430 IRLQA
+430 ILLQA

-465 GVQSELQSDYTPVI
+465 GVKPESQRDYTPVI
-479 YSTRMMD
+479 YSTRMMN
-486 AGKIP
+486 AGNIP
-491 VTYTTTG
+491 TTYTG
-498 GTPLVARPNADD
+498 GTPLVARPSADD
-510 DAYQTNTPIRG
+510 DAYQTNTTIRG
-521 MTKIPVEGATL
+521 MTTTPVQDATL

-570 IRWNTVKYESSDG
+570 IRWNTVKYEPSDG

-593 RTRFFVTKTFAGDAA
+593 RTRFFVTKTFAGDTA
-608 AIAQAKGDFS
+608 AIALAKDNFT

-631 DFTLLPQPAADVT
+631 DFTLLPQPDADVN
-644 EAGKRG
+644 EAGKLG
-650 YTDYDAAAETYTW
+650 YTDYDAATQTYTW
-663 EVPAQQKRAYTLR
+663 EVPAQQKRSYTIT
-676 EENYIPSGNWR
+676 EAGYIPSGSWR

-696 APEGDPTGYQPYP
+696 NPEGGVTDYQSYP
-709 KDGIVIK
+709 AAGIVIT
-716 AVGYADD
+716 AVGYGDD
-723 VPDIAVQTVA
+723 VPPTAVQTVA

-749 DSVTGNNLKNVP
+749 DAITGNNLRDIP
-761 YRLTRDG
+761 YRLTRADG

-783 MGNDPGYTETI
+783 MQNDTEYTETI

-837 KEASGGMTYS
+837 KEASGGMTYR
-847 SVAQALPTEVTTPTG
+847 SVAQNLPTEVPTPTG
-862 GWLKE
+862 DWLKD
-867 AESDHITILNV
+867 ADTDHITILNV

-924 KWEYTWKGLPLFTNG
+924 KWEYTWQELPLFTNG

-956 DAALGGDGF
+956 YAALGGDGF

-973 AVKYRQTDDPDY
+973 AVKYRKNSDSAY
-985 RADHMWTEDGVQHF
+985 RDEHMWTEDGVQHF

-1012 RGAVTFTKADEMN
+1012 RGAITFTKADEKD
-1025 RPLRGAE
+1025 RPLQGAE

-1050 DENGRV
+1050 DANGRV

-1066 YLKETKAPQ
+1066 YLKETKAPN
-1075 GHTAENTVWTV
+1075 GHTAEDTVWTV
-1086 KISGGKATITDS
+1086 KISGGKATITTP

-1118 LGPDD
+1118 LDPDG
-1123 EPLTGT
+1123 ESLPGT

-1137 VQHPEYITNTNGTV
+1137 VQHPEYTTGTDGTV

-1159 DYTVR
+1159 NYTVR
-1164 LMNTPTGYLPQV
+1164 LMSTPTGYLPPV
-1176 SVPELNAQYGEITLT
+1176 SVPTLQAQYGEITLT
-1191 TAADAW
+1191 SGDDAW
-1197 MLEKTVENEYLL
+1197 TLEKTAENTYRL

-1248 KQAE
+1248 KQVE

>member
-1 MQAAS
+1 MYAAS
-6 GRKTKYRRRRARR
+6 GRKTEYRRRRARR

-41 AGAAEAAEA
+41 AGAAEATETAP
-50 ALPEPTPEPT
+50 PEPTPE
-60 PEPIPE
+60 
-66 PIPEPT
+66 
-72 PEPIPQPPA
+72 PPA
-81 DDTTDAPTDDTTDD
+81 DDTTDDPTDD
-95 TTDDPADDITDRAT
+95 TTDDPADDITDRAA
-109 PTATAVAVI
+109 PTATAVAVT
-118 CYAAVDGDWKQ
+118 CYAAVDGGWQQ

-140 DSNRYYVTAQELDG
+140 GRYYVTAQELDG
-154 IYGGYGFS
+154 IYGGYSFS
-162 SANYSGELFFPHTD
+162 STKYNGERFFPHTD
-176 DRNADTLWADA
+176 DNSIDKLWADA
-187 APQQNTDGAWQ
+187 APQQNADGAWQ
-198 IPLSKQGP
+198 IPLSRKGP
-206 IYLYYLPGNTDGTPS
+206 IYLYYLPGNTVDSPG
-221 YFTGSKAKTDAE
+221 YFDSSKSKTDPT
-233 MLAAN
+233 MLEDN
-238 MFYTVQ
+238 MFYTIT
-244 VEDAAHAVYSEGTLP
+244 VEDAAHAVYDTPP
-259 APQVLFHGGNTT
+259 APQVLFHGGSTT
-271 VTLNKPEGVTWTA
+271 VTLNKAEGVTWTA
-284 VNGKTN
+284 VNGQTGA
-290 ETLSL
+290 TLSL
-295 PMAEVG
+295 PMTEETA
-301 TTVTYTITNISAPII
+301 VTYTIDNIAAPIL
-316 FRPRMAAGMLR
+316 FRPRVAAGMIQ
-327 YEAMPDG
+327 YEAMPEG
-334 WMSKLGLFE
+334 WMRKLGNFD
-343 VSKQQPQ
+343 VSRQQPQ
-350 QTATVRGQV
+350 QTATVRGEAV
-359 VYMALPAENSHT
+359 FRALPAENSHT
-371 LLAPD
+371 LLPPD

-389 HTMFYSFAGWKVA
+389 HTMFYSFAGWKVV
-402 SAAGSPVLPAGTVL
+402 SAAGSPVLPARKVL

-430 IRLQA
+430 ILLQA
-435 VWSGVDSQ
+435 VWSGVDSEG
-443 NRPNT
+443 RPNT

-465 GVQSELQSDYTPVI
+465 GVKPESPNDYTPAI
-479 YSTRMMD
+479 YSTRMMN
-486 AGKIP
+486 AGEIP
-491 VTYTTTG
+491 TTYTTG
-498 GTPLVARPNADD
+498 GTPLVARPSADA
-510 DAYQTNTPIRG
+510 DAYQTNTTIRD
-521 MTKIPVEGATL
+521 MVRTPVKGATL

-593 RTRFFVTKTFAGDAA
+593 RSRFIVTKTFAGDAA
-608 AIAQAKGDFS
+608 AIDLAKENFT

-626 SGSVT
+626 SSSVT
-631 DFTLLPQPAADVT
+631 DFTLLPQPANEVN
-644 EAGKRG
+644 EAGKLG
-650 YTDYDAAAETYTW
+650 YTDYDAATQTYTW
-663 EVPAQQKRAYTLR
+663 EVPAQQKRSYTIT
-676 EENYIPSGNWR
+676 EAGYIPSGNWR

-709 KDGIVIK
+709 KDGIKIT

-723 VPDIAVQTVA
+723 VLNIAVQTVA

-749 DSVTGNNLKNVP
+749 DAITGDNLRDIP

-768 TAVTLYRRPGTTLYS
+768 SAVTLYRRPGTTLYS
-783 MGNDPGYTETI
+783 MEKDDPGYTETI
-794 SDGTLTAGA
+794 PDGTLTASA

-822 PTGYYGPGTVQVTVA
+822 PTGYYGPGTVQVTVTKPA
-837 KEASGGMTYS
+837 DGPITYY
-847 SVAQALPTEVTTPTG
+847 SVAQALPSEVTAPTG

-867 AESDHITILNV
+867 ADTDHITILNV
-878 PRMLISVTARSSWP
+878 PRMLISVTARSIWP

-911 PGDQYTQVLSEEN
+911 PGDQYTQVLTEEN
-924 KWEYTWKGLPLFTNG
+924 NWEYTWEGLPLFTNG
-939 TVAGY
+939 TVARY

-956 DAALGGDGF
+956 DAALDKDGF

-973 AVKYRQTDDPDY
+973 TVKYRKTGDPDY

-1025 RPLRGAE
+1025 RPLQGAE
-1032 FTLYT
+1032 FALYT

-1050 DENGRV
+1050 DANGRV
-1056 EFEKQPGGTY
+1056 EFTPQPGGTY

-1075 GHTAENTVWTV
+1075 GHTAEDTVWTV
-1086 KISGGKATITDS
+1086 KISGGKATITTP

-1118 LGPDD
+1118 LGPDG
-1123 EPLTGT
+1123 EFLPGT
-1129 KLQVTWDK
+1129 KLRVTWDT
-1137 VQHPEYITNTNGTV
+1137 VQRPEYTTGPDGTV

-1159 DYTVR
+1159 NYTVR
-1164 LMNTPTGYLPQV
+1164 LMNTPTGYLPPV
-1176 SVPELNAQYGEITLT
+1176 STPTLQAQYGTVT
-1191 TAADAW
+1191 MTPHDAW
-1197 MLEKTVENEYLL
+1197 TLEETAENTYRL

-1236 LMGLAAVMLCRK
+1236 LMGLAAVILCRK
-1248 KQAE
+1248 KQVE

>member
-6 GRKTKYRRRRARR
+6 GRKTEYRRRRARR

-41 AGAAEAAEA
+41 AGAAEATETAPPEPI
-50 ALPEPTPEPT
+50 PEPTPEPT

-66 PIPEPT
+66 P
-72 PEPIPQPPA
+72 PA
-81 DDTTDAPTDDTTDD
+81 DDTTDDPTDD
-95 TTDDPADDITDRAT
+95 TTDDPADDITDRAV
-109 PTATAVAVI
+109 PTATAVAVT
-118 CYAAVDGDWKQ
+118 CYAAVDGGWKQ

-140 DSNRYYVTAQELDG
+140 GRYYIMAAELDG

-176 DRNADTLWADA
+176 DKNADTLWADA
-187 APQQNTDGAWQ
+187 APQQNTDGAWR

-206 IYLYYLPGNTDGTPS
+206 IYLYYLPGNTADSPG
-221 YFTGSKAKTDAE
+221 YFNSSKTKTDAQL
-233 MLAAN
+233 LADN
-238 MFYTVQ
+238 MFYTIT
-244 VEDAAHAVYSEGTLP
+244 VEDPAHAVYDTPP
-259 APQVLFHGGNTT
+259 APQVLFHGGSTT
-271 VTLNKPEGVTWTA
+271 VTLNKAEGVTWTA

-295 PMAEVG
+295 PMDEAG
-301 TTVTYTITNISAPII
+301 TTYTITDISTPII
-316 FRPRMAAGMLR
+316 FRPRVAAGMLR
-327 YEAMPDG
+327 YEAMPEG
-334 WMSKLGLFE
+334 WMSKLGNF
-343 VSKQQPQ
+343 VTSQQQPQ
-350 QTATVRGQV
+350 QTATVRGET

-371 LLAPD
+371 LLPPD

-389 HTMFYSFAGWKVA
+389 HTMFYSFMGWKVT
-402 SAAGSPVLPAGTVL
+402 SAADAPVLSAGTVL

-443 NRPNT
+443 RRPNT

-465 GVQSELQSDYTPVI
+465 GVKPESPNDYTPAI
-479 YSTRMMD
+479 YSTRMKN
-486 AGKIP
+486 AGNIP
-491 VTYTTTG
+491 TTYTVTG
-498 GTPLVARPNADD
+498 GTPLVARSNADD
-510 DAYQTNTPIRG
+510 DAYQTNSTIRD
-521 MTKIPVEGATL
+521 MVRNPVQGATL

-555 GQVVDNEKLNTTYFG
+555 GQVVENDKLNTTYFG

-608 AIAQAKGDFS
+608 AIDLAKENFT

-626 SGSVT
+626 SSGVT
-631 DFTLLPQPAADVT
+631 DFTLLPRPKNEVN
-644 EAGKRG
+644 EAGKLG
-650 YTDYDAAAETYTW
+650 YTDYDAATETYTW
-663 EVPAQQKRAYTLR
+663 EVPAQQKRSYTITEAGHTL
-676 EENYIPSGNWR
+676 SGSWR

-696 APEGDPTGYQPYP
+696 NPDGGATGYLPYP
-709 KDGIVIK
+709 EAGIVIT
-716 AVGYADD
+716 AVGYGDD
-723 VPDIAVQTVA
+723 VPSTAVQTVA

-749 DSVTGNNLKNVP
+749 DAITGDNLRDIP

-783 MGNDPGYTETI
+783 MEKDDPDYTETI
-794 SDGTLTAGA
+794 PDGTLTAGA

-847 SVAQALPTEVTTPTG
+847 SVAQNLPTEVTAPTG
-862 GWLKE
+862 GWLKY
-867 AESDHITILNV
+867 ADTDHITILNV

-911 PGDQYTQVLSEEN
+911 PGDQYTQVLSETN
-924 KWEYTWKGLPLFTNG
+924 NWEYTWQELPLFTNG

-956 DAALGGDGF
+956 DAALDKDGF

-973 AVKYRQTDDPDY
+973 AVKYRKTDDPNY

-1025 RPLRGAE
+1025 RPLQGAE

-1050 DENGRV
+1050 DANGRV
-1056 EFEKQPGGTY
+1056 EFTPQPGGTY

-1086 KISGGKATITDS
+1086 KIAGGKATITTS

-1118 LGPDD
+1118 LGPEE
-1123 EPLTGT
+1123 EPLPGT
-1129 KLQVTWDK
+1129 KLRVTWDT
-1137 VQHPEYITNTNGTV
+1137 VQRPEYTTGTDGTV

-1159 DYTVR
+1159 NYTVR

-1176 SVPELNAQYGEITLT
+1176 SVPELNAQYGTVT
-1191 TAADAW
+1191 MTPHDAW
-1197 MLEKTVENEYLL
+1197 TLEKTAEGYLL

-1236 LMGLAAVMLCRK
+1236 LMGLAAAMLCRK

>member
-1 MQAAS
+1 M
-6 GRKTKYRRRRARR
+6 T
-19 ASALMVVLALL
+19 
-30 FTMVPTGFATV
+30 
-41 AGAAEAAEA
+41 EE
-50 ALPEPTPEPT
+50 
-60 PEPIPE
+60 
-66 PIPEPT
+66 
-72 PEPIPQPPA
+72 
-81 DDTTDAPTDDTTDD
+81 
-95 TTDDPADDITDRAT
+95 
-109 PTATAVAVI
+109 TAVTFTI
-118 CYAAVDGDWKQ
+118 EN
-129 VGTVQTDKIDS
+129 I
-140 DSNRYYVTAQELDG
+140 
-154 IYGGYGFS
+154 
-162 SANYSGELFFPHTD
+162 
-176 DRNADTLWADA
+176 A
-187 APQQNTDGAWQ
+187 AP
-198 IPLSKQGP
+198 IR
-206 IYLYYLPGNTDGTPS
+206 
-221 YFTGSKAKTDAE
+221 
-233 MLAAN
+233 
-238 MFYTVQ
+238 
-244 VEDAAHAVYSEGTLP
+244 
-259 APQVLFHGGNTT
+259 
-271 VTLNKPEGVTWTA
+271 
-284 VNGKTN
+284 
-290 ETLSL
+290 
-295 PMAEVG
+295 
-301 TTVTYTITNISAPII
+301 
-316 FRPRMAAGMLR
+316 FRPRVAAGMIQ

-334 WMSKLGLFE
+334 WMSNLGHFD
-343 VSKQQPQ
+343 VSRQHPQ
-350 QTATVRGQV
+350 QTATVRGEAV
-359 VYMALPAENSHT
+359 FMALPAENSHT
-371 LLAPD
+371 LLPPD
-376 IDRIAVTITDANN
+376 IDRIAVTITGANN

-402 SAAGSPVLPAGTVL
+402 GAAGSPVLPAGTVL

-435 VWSGVDSQ
+435 VWSGVDSEG
-443 NRPNT
+443 RPNT

-465 GVQSELQSDYTPVI
+465 GVKPESPNDYTPAI
-479 YSTRMMD
+479 YSTRMMN
-486 AGKIP
+486 AGEIP
-491 VTYTTTG
+491 TTYTAG
-498 GTPLVARPNADD
+498 GTPLVARPSADA
-510 DAYQTNTPIRG
+510 DAYQTDITIRG
-521 MTKIPVEGATL
+521 MTKKAVEGATL

-555 GQVVDNEKLNTTYFG
+555 GQVVENDKLNTTYFG

-593 RTRFFVTKTFAGDAA
+593 RSRFIVTKTFAGDSA
-608 AIAQAKGDFS
+608 AIELAKKDFT

-626 SGSVT
+626 SSSVT
-631 DFTLLPQPAADVT
+631 DFTLLPQPAAGVT

-650 YTDYDAAAETYTW
+650 YTDYDAATETYTW
-663 EVPAQQKRAYTLR
+663 EVPAQQKRSYTIT
-676 EENYIPSGNWR
+676 EAGHIPSGNWR

-696 APEGDPTGYQPYP
+696 APEGGPTGYQPYP
-709 KDGIVIK
+709 EAGIVIT

-723 VPDIAVQTVA
+723 VQNIAVQTVA

-749 DSVTGNNLKNVP
+749 DAITGDNLRDIT
-761 YRLTRDG
+761 YRLTRADG

-783 MGNDPGYTETI
+783 MGNDTDYTETI
-794 SDGTLTAGA
+794 PDGTLTAGA

-837 KEASGGMTYS
+837 KDASGGMTYS
-847 SVAQALPTEVTTPTG
+847 SVAQNLPTEVTEPAG

-867 AESDHITILNV
+867 ADTDHITILNV

-911 PGDQYTQVLSEEN
+911 PGDQYTQVLSETN
-924 KWEYTWKGLPLFTNG
+924 NWEYTWQELPLFTNG

-944 TLRVTKIGNTYR
+944 TLRVTKIGNTHR
-956 DAALGGDGF
+956 DATPDKDGF

-973 AVKYRQTDDPDY
+973 AVKYRKNSDSAY
-985 RADHMWTEDGVQHF
+985 RDEHMWTEDGVQHF

-1025 RPLRGAE
+1025 RPLQGAE

-1037 DAACTHLLATATS
+1037 DAACTHLLETVTS
-1050 DENGRV
+1050 DANGLV
-1056 EFEKQPGGTY
+1056 QFEKQPGGTY

-1075 GHTAENTVWTV
+1075 GHTAEDTVWTV
-1086 KISGGKATITDS
+1086 KIAGGKATITTS

-1118 LGPDD
+1118 LGPDG
-1123 EPLTGT
+1123 ESLPGT

-1137 VQHPEYITNTNGTV
+1137 VQHPEYTIGTDGTV

-1159 DYTVR
+1159 NYTVR

-1191 TAADAW
+1191 SADTAW
-1197 MLEKTVENEYLL
+1197 KLEQTAENTYRL

-1248 KQAE
+1248 KQVE

>member
-1 MQAAS
+1 MEDKNVRS
-6 GRKTKYRRRRARR
+6 IR
-19 ASALMVVLALL
+19 
-30 FTMVPTGFATV
+30 
-41 AGAAEAAEA
+41 
-50 ALPEPTPEPT
+50 PE
-60 PEPIPE
+60 
-66 PIPEPT
+66 
-72 PEPIPQPPA
+72 
-81 DDTTDAPTDDTTDD
+81 
-95 TTDDPADDITDRAT
+95 
-109 PTATAVAVI
+109 
-118 CYAAVDGDWKQ
+118 
-129 VGTVQTDKIDS
+129 
-140 DSNRYYVTAQELDG
+140 NR
-154 IYGGYGFS
+154 IS
-162 SANYSGELFFPHTD
+162 
-176 DRNADTLWADA
+176 
-187 APQQNTDGAWQ
+187 
-198 IPLSKQGP
+198 
-206 IYLYYLPGNTDGTPS
+206 
-221 YFTGSKAKTDAE
+221 
-233 MLAAN
+233 
-238 MFYTVQ
+238 
-244 VEDAAHAVYSEGTLP
+244 P
-259 APQVLFHGGNTT
+259 APQVLFHGGTTT
-271 VTLNKPEGVTWTA
+271 VTLNKVEGVTWEA
-284 VNGKTN
+284 VNGQTGV
-290 ETLSL
+290 TLSL

-301 TTVTYTITNISAPII
+301 TTVTYTITSISTPII
-316 FRPRMAAGMLR
+316 FRPRAAAGMLR

-334 WMSKLGLFE
+334 WRSQLGLFE

-350 QTATVRGQV
+350 QTATVRGEA

-376 IDRIAVTITDANN
+376 IDRIAVKITDANN

-402 SAAGSPVLPAGTVL
+402 SAAGSPVLSAGTVL
-416 TADDLNAYAGSDGV
+416 TAEDLNRYADGTGTV
-430 IRLQA
+430 TLQA

-465 GVQSELQSDYTPVI
+465 GVKPESQSDYTPVI
-479 YSTRMMD
+479 YSTRMMN
-486 AGKIP
+486 AGEIP
-491 VTYTTTG
+491 TTYTG

-510 DAYQTNTPIRG
+510 DAYQTNTTIRD

-542 AYLRANQIEMKIN
+542 AYLRANKIEMKIN
-555 GQVVDNEKLNTTYFG
+555 GQVVDNEKLNTSYFG
-570 IRWNTVKYESSDG
+570 IRWNTVKYEPSDG

-593 RTRFFVTKTFAGDAA
+593 RTRFFVTKTFAGDTA
-608 AIAQAKGDFS
+608 AIDLAKKDFT

-626 SGSVT
+626 SSSVT
-631 DFTLLPQPAADVT
+631 DFTLLPQPENEVN
-644 EAGKRG
+644 EPGKLG
-650 YTDYDAAAETYTW
+650 YTGYDSAAETYTW
-663 EVPAQQKRAYTLR
+663 EVPAQQKRSYTIT
-676 EENYIPSGNWR
+676 EAGYIPSGSWR

-696 APEGDPTGYQPYP
+696 APEGGPTGYQSYP
-709 KDGIVIK
+709 AAGIVIT
-716 AVGYADD
+716 AVGYGDD
-723 VPDIAVQTVA
+723 VPPTAVQTVA

-749 DSVTGNNLKNVP
+749 DAITGNNLRDIP
-761 YRLTRDG
+761 YRLTRADG

-783 MGNDPGYTETI
+783 MEKDDPGYTETI

-837 KEASGGMTYS
+837 KKASGGMTYR
-847 SVAQALPTEVTTPTG
+847 SVAQNLPTEVTTPTG
-862 GWLKE
+862 DWLKH
-867 AESDHITILNV
+867 ADTDHITILNV

-911 PGDQYTQVLSEEN
+911 PGDQYTQVLSEKN
-924 KWEYTWKGLPLFTNG
+924 KWKYTWNNLPLFTNG

-944 TLRVTKIGNTYR
+944 TLRVTKIGDTYR
-956 DAALGGDGF
+956 VAALGDGF

-973 AVKYRQTDDPDY
+973 AVKYRKTGDPDY

-1025 RPLRGAE
+1025 RPLQGAE

-1037 DAACTHLLATATS
+1037 DELCTQPLATATS
-1050 DENGRV
+1050 DANGRV

-1066 YLKETKAPQ
+1066 YLKETKAPN

-1086 KISGGKATITDS
+1086 KIAGGKATIT
-1098 TGAVI
+1098 TPKGAVV

-1118 LGPDD
+1118 LGPEE
-1123 EPLTGT
+1123 EPLPGT
-1129 KLQVTWDK
+1129 KLQVKWNTA
-1137 VQHPEYITNTNGTV
+1137 QHPEYITNTNGTV
-1151 VLPKLPNG
+1151 LLTALPNG
-1159 DYTVR
+1159 NYTVR
-1164 LMNTPTGYLPQV
+1164 LMNTPTGYLPPV
-1176 SVPELNAQYGEITLT
+1176 SDPTLQAQYGEITLT
-1191 TAADAW
+1191 SGDDAW
-1197 MLEKTVENEYLL
+1197 TLEKTAEGYLL

-1221 TGGTGTAAFTAAGVL
+1221 TGGTGTAAFTAAGAL

-1248 KQAE
+1248 KQVE

>member
-6 GRKTKYRRRRARR
+6 GRKSEYCRRRARR

-41 AGAAEAAEA
+41 AGATEAAETAPSEPPA
-50 ALPEPTPEPT
+50 APPEPTPEP
-60 PEPIPE
+60 
-66 PIPEPT
+66 
-72 PEPIPQPPA
+72 PA
-81 DDTTDAPTDDTTDD
+81 DD
-95 TTDDPADDITDRAT
+95 TTDDPADDITDRAA
-109 PTATAVAVI
+109 PTATAVTVT
-118 CYAAVDGDWKQ
+118 CYAAVDGNWKQ
-129 VGTVQTDKIDS
+129 VGTVQTDQTDS
-140 DSNRYYVTAQELDG
+140 SGRYYIMAAALDG

-187 APQQNTDGAWQ
+187 APKNTDGTWR

-206 IYLYYLPGNTDGTPS
+206 IYLYYLPGNTDGTSS
-221 YFTGSKAKTDAE
+221 YFTGSKPKTDAQL
-233 MLAAN
+233 LADN
-238 MFYTVQ
+238 MFYTIT
-244 VEDAAHAVYSEGTLP
+244 VEDAAHAVYDTP
-259 APQVLFHGGNTT
+259 PVPQVLFHGGSTT
-271 VTLNKPEGVTWTA
+271 VTLNKAEGVTWTA
-284 VNGKTN
+284 VNGKTGA
-290 ETLSL
+290 TLSL
-295 PMAEVG
+295 PMDEAG
-301 TTVTYTITNISAPII
+301 TTYTITDISTPII
-316 FRPRMAAGMLR
+316 FRPRVAAGMLR

-334 WMSKLGLFE
+334 WMSKLGNFN
-343 VSKQQPQ
+343 VSQQQAQ
-350 QTATVRGQV
+350 QTATVRGEA

-376 IDRIAVTITDANN
+376 IDRIAVKITGAND

-416 TADDLNAYAGSDGV
+416 TAEDLNRYADGTGTV
-430 IRLQA
+430 TLQA
-435 VWSGVDSQ
+435 VWSGVDSER
-443 NRPNT
+443 RPNT

-479 YSTRMMD
+479 YSTRMMN
-486 AGKIP
+486 AGNIP
-491 VTYTTTG
+491 TTYTVTG
-498 GTPLVARPNADD
+498 GTPLVARPSADD
-510 DAYQTNTPIRG
+510 DAYQTNTTIRD
-521 MTKIPVEGATL
+521 MTTIPVEGATL

-555 GQVVDNEKLNTTYFG
+555 GQVVENDKLNTTYFG

-593 RTRFFVTKTFAGDAA
+593 RTRFFVTKTFAGNAA
-608 AIAQAKGDFS
+608 AIDLAKENFT
-618 ITVSHTEG
+618 ITVSHTED

-631 DFTLLPQPAADVT
+631 DFTLLPQPDADVT
-644 EAGKRG
+644 GTGKLG
-650 YTDYDAAAETYTW
+650 YTGYDAAAETYTW
-663 EVPAQQKRAYTLR
+663 EVPAQQKRSYTIT
-676 EENYIPSGNWR
+676 EAGHIPSGSWR

-696 APEGDPTGYQPYP
+696 APEGGPTGYQSYP
-709 KDGIVIK
+709 AAGIVIT
-716 AVGYADD
+716 AVGYGDD
-723 VPDIAVQTVA
+723 VPPTAVQTVA

-749 DSVTGNNLKNVP
+749 DAITGNNLRDIP

-768 TAVTLYRRPGTTLYS
+768 SAVTLYRRPGTTLYS
-783 MGNDPGYTETI
+783 MGNDPDYTETI
-794 SDGTLTAGA
+794 PNGTLTAGA

-822 PTGYYGPGTVQVTVA
+822 PTGYYGPGTVQVTVTKPA
-837 KEASGGMTYS
+837 DGPITYY
-847 SVAQALPTEVTTPTG
+847 SVAQGLPTEVTTPTG

-867 AESDHITILNV
+867 ADTDHITILNV

-905 CDGTPV
+905 CDGTMV
-911 PGDQYTQVLSEEN
+911 PGDQYTQVLTEAN
-924 KWEYTWKGLPLFTNG
+924 KWEYTWNNLPLFTNG

-956 DAALGGDGF
+956 DAALGDGF

-973 AVKYRQTDDPDY
+973 AVKYRKTGDQNY

-1012 RGAVTFTKADEMN
+1012 RGAVTFTKADEKD

-1037 DAACTHLLATATS
+1037 DAACTNPLATATS
-1050 DENGRV
+1050 DANGRV
-1056 EFEKQPGGTY
+1056 EFAKQPGGTY

-1086 KISGGKATITDS
+1086 KISGGKATITTS

-1103 TSVRNTSL
+1103 TSVRNASL

-1118 LGPDD
+1118 LGPEE
-1123 EPLTGT
+1123 EPLPGT
-1129 KLQVTWDK
+1129 KLRVTWDN
-1137 VQHPEYITNTNGTV
+1137 VQRPEYTTGTDGTV
-1151 VLPKLPNG
+1151 LLTALPNG

-1164 LMNTPTGYLPQV
+1164 LMDTPTGYLPQV
-1176 SVPELNAQYGEITLT
+1176 SVPTLNAQYGEITLT
-1191 TAADAW
+1191 SGDDAW
-1197 MLEKTVENEYLL
+1197 KLENTAENTYRL

-1248 KQAE
+1248 KQVK

>member
-6 GRKTKYRRRRARR
+6 GRKTEYRRRRARR

-30 FTMVPTGFATV
+30 FTMVPTGFATA
-41 AGAAEAAEA
+41 AGAAEAAETA
-50 ALPEPTPEPT
+50 PPEPTPEPT
-60 PEPIPE
+60 PEP
-66 PIPEPT
+66 
-72 PEPIPQPPA
+72 PA
-81 DDTTDAPTDDTTDD
+81 DDTTDDN
-95 TTDDPADDITDRAT
+95 TDDPADDITDRAA
-109 PTATAVAVI
+109 PTATAVTVT

-140 DSNRYYVTAQELDG
+140 GRYYIMAAELDG

-162 SANYSGELFFPHTD
+162 SANYSGERFFPHTD
-176 DRNADTLWADA
+176 DNSIDKLWADA
-187 APQQNTDGAWQ
+187 APQQNTDGVWQ
-198 IPLSKQGP
+198 IPLSTRGP
-206 IYLYYLPGNTDGTPS
+206 IYLYYLPANATGTPS
-221 YFTGSKAKTDAE
+221 YFTGSKPKTDAQL
-233 MLAAN
+233 LADN
-238 MFYTVQ
+238 MFYTIT
-244 VEDAAHAVYSEGTLP
+244 VEDPARAVYDTPP
-259 APQVLFHGGNTT
+259 APQVLFHGGSTT
-271 VTLNKPEGVTWTA
+271 VTLNKAEGVTWTA
-284 VNGKTN
+284 VNGQTGA
-290 ETLSL
+290 TLSL
-295 PMAEVG
+295 PMTETETA
-301 TTVTYTITNISAPII
+301 VTYTIGNIGAPIR
-316 FRPRMAAGMLR
+316 FRPHAAAGMIQ

-334 WMSKLGLFE
+334 WMSKLGNFD
-343 VSKQQPQ
+343 VSRQQPQ
-350 QTATVRGQV
+350 QTATVRGEA

-376 IDRIAVTITDANN
+376 IDRIAVSITDANN
-389 HTMFYSFAGWKVA
+389 HTMFYSFMGWKVT
-402 SAAGSPVLPAGTVL
+402 SAADSPVLPAGTVL
-416 TADDLNAYAGSDGV
+416 TAEDLNRYAGSDGV

-443 NRPNT
+443 RRPNT

-465 GVQSELQSDYTPVI
+465 GVKPESPNDYTPAI
-479 YSTRMMD
+479 YSTRMMN
-486 AGKIP
+486 AGEIP
-491 VTYTTTG
+491 VTYTG
-498 GTPLVARPNADD
+498 GTPLVARPNADA
-510 DAYQTNTPIRG
+510 DAYQTNTTIRD
-521 MTKIPVEGATL
+521 MVRTPVYGATL

-542 AYLRANQIEMKIN
+542 AYLRANNIEMKIN
-555 GQVVDNEKLNTTYFG
+555 GQVVENEKLNTTYFG

-593 RTRFFVTKTFAGDAA
+593 RSRFIVTKTFAGDAA
-608 AIAQAKGDFS
+608 AIALAKKDFT

-631 DFTLLPQPAADVT
+631 DFTLLPQPDADVN
-644 EAGKRG
+644 EAGKLG
-650 YTDYDAAAETYTW
+650 YTDYDAATETYTW
-663 EVPAQQKRAYTLR
+663 KVPAQQKRSYTIT
-676 EENYIPSGNWR
+676 EAGYIPSGNWR

-696 APEGDPTGYQPYP
+696 APEGGPTGYQPYP

-723 VPDIAVQTVA
+723 VQNIAVQTVA

-749 DSVTGNNLKNVP
+749 DAITGDNLRDIP
-761 YRLTRDG
+761 YRLTRADG

-783 MGNDPGYTETI
+783 MINDPGYTETI
-794 SDGTLTAGA
+794 PGGTLTAGA

-822 PTGYYGPGTVQVTVA
+822 PTGYYGPGTVQVTVTKPA
-837 KEASGGMTYS
+837 DGPITYY
-847 SVAQALPTEVTTPTG
+847 SVAQNLPTEVTTPTG
-862 GWLKE
+862 GWLKH
-867 AESDHITILNV
+867 ADTDHITILNV

-911 PGDQYTQVLSEEN
+911 PGAQYTQVLSEAN
-924 KWEYTWKGLPLFTNG
+924 NWEYTWNNLPLFTNG

-956 DAALGGDGF
+956 DAALDDGF

-973 AVKYRQTDDPDY
+973 AVKYRQTGDPDY

-1012 RGAVTFTKADEMN
+1012 RGAVTFTKADEKD
-1025 RPLRGAE
+1025 RPLQGAE

-1037 DAACTHLLATATS
+1037 DAACTRSLATATS
-1050 DENGRV
+1050 DANGRV

-1075 GHTAENTVWTV
+1075 GHTAEDAVWTV
-1086 KISGGKATITDS
+1086 KIAGGKATIT
-1098 TGAVI
+1098 TPKGAVV

-1118 LGPDD
+1118 LGPEG
-1123 EPLTGT
+1123 EPLPGT
-1129 KLQVTWDK
+1129 KLQVTWDN
-1137 VQHPEYITNTNGTV
+1137 VQHPEYTTGTDGTV

-1159 DYTVR
+1159 NYTVR
-1164 LMNTPTGYLPQV
+1164 LMNTPTGYLPPV

-1191 TAADAW
+1191 SDDGAWTLEETA
-1197 MLEKTVENEYLL
+1197 EGYLL

-1221 TGGTGTAAFTAAGVL
+1221 TGGMGTAAFTAAGVL

-1248 KQAE
+1248 KQVE

>member
-1 MQAAS
+1 MYAAS
-6 GRKTKYRRRRARR
+6 GRKTEYRRRRARR

-41 AGAAEAAEA
+41 AGAAEATETTPPEPPA
-50 ALPEPTPEPT
+50 APPEPTPEP
-60 PEPIPE
+60 
-66 PIPEPT
+66 
-72 PEPIPQPPA
+72 PA
-81 DDTTDAPTDDTTDD
+81 DDLADDPTDDTTDD
-95 TTDDPADDITDRAT
+95 TTDAPADDITDRAA
-109 PTATAVAVI
+109 PTATAVAVT
-118 CYAAVDGDWKQ
+118 CYAAVDGGWQQ

-140 DSNRYYVTAQELDG
+140 DSNRYYIMAAELDG
-154 IYGGYGFS
+154 IYGEYGFS
-162 SANYSGELFFPHTD
+162 SANYNGELFFPHTD
-176 DRNADTLWADA
+176 DRSPDKLWADA
-187 APQQNTDGAWQ
+187 APQKIDGAWR
-198 IPLSKQGP
+198 IPLSTQGP
-206 IYLYYLPGNTDGTPS
+206 IYLYYLPANATGTSS
-221 YFTGSKAKTDAE
+221 YFTGSKPKTDAQL
-233 MLAAN
+233 LADN
-238 MFYTVQ
+238 MFYTIT
-244 VEDAAHAVYSEGTLP
+244 VEDAAHAVYDTP
-259 APQVLFHGGNTT
+259 PVPQVLFHGGSTT
-271 VTLNKPEGVTWTA
+271 VTLNKAEGVTWEA

-295 PMAEVG
+295 PMDEAG
-301 TTVTYTITNISAPII
+301 TTYTITDISTPII
-316 FRPRMAAGMLR
+316 FRPRVAAGMLR

-334 WMSKLGLFE
+334 WMSKLGHFD
-343 VSKQQPQ
+343 VSKQQAQ
-350 QTATVRGQV
+350 QTATVRGEA
-359 VYMALPAENSHT
+359 VYMALPAENSRT

-402 SAAGSPVLPAGTVL
+402 SAAGSPVLSAGTVL
-416 TADDLNAYAGSDGV
+416 TAEDLNRYADGTGTV
-430 IRLQA
+430 TLQA

-443 NRPNT
+443 GRPNT

-465 GVQSELQSDYTPVI
+465 GVKPESQRDYTPVI
-479 YSTRMMD
+479 YSTRMMN
-486 AGKIP
+486 AGNIP
-491 VTYTTTG
+491 TTYTTG
-498 GTPLVARPNADD
+498 GTPLVARPSADD
-510 DAYQTNTPIRG
+510 DAYQTNTTIRD
-521 MTKIPVEGATL
+521 MVRTPVYGATL

-542 AYLRANQIEMKIN
+542 AYLRANKIEMKIN
-555 GQVVDNEKLNTTYFG
+555 GQVVDNDKLNTTYFG
-570 IRWNTVKYESSDG
+570 IRWNTVKYEPSDG

-608 AIAQAKGDFS
+608 AIALAKENFT

-626 SGSVT
+626 SSSVT
-631 DFTLLPQPAADVT
+631 DFTLLPQPAADVN
-644 EAGKRG
+644 EAGKLG
-650 YTDYDAAAETYTW
+650 YTDYDAATKTYTW
-663 EVPAQQKRAYTLR
+663 EVPAQQKRSYTIT
-676 EENYIPSGNWR
+676 EAGHIPSGSWR

-696 APEGDPTGYQPYP
+696 SPEGGPTDYQLYP
-709 KDGIVIK
+709 AAGIVIT
-716 AVGYADD
+716 AVGYGDD
-723 VPDIAVQTVA
+723 VPPTAVQTVA

-749 DSVTGNNLKNVP
+749 DAITGDNLRDIP

-768 TAVTLYRRPGTTLYS
+768 SAVTLYRRPGTTLYS
-783 MGNDPGYTETI
+783 MEKDDPGYTETI
-794 SDGTLTAGA
+794 PDGTLTAGA

-847 SVAQALPTEVTTPTG
+847 SVAQALPTEVTAPTG
-862 GWLKE
+862 GWLKY
-867 AESDHITILNV
+867 ADTDHITILNV

-899 VTVQLW
+899 VTAQLW

-911 PGDQYTQVLSEEN
+911 PGDQYTQVLSETN
-924 KWEYTWKGLPLFTNG
+924 NWKYTWEGLPLFTNG

-944 TLRVTKIGNTYR
+944 TLRVTKIGDTHR
-956 DAALGGDGF
+956 DATLDDGF

-973 AVKYRQTDDPDY
+973 AVKYRKTGDPAY

-1025 RPLRGAE
+1025 RPLKGAE

-1037 DAACTHLLATATS
+1037 DAACTNPLATATS
-1050 DENGRV
+1050 DANGRV

-1075 GHTAENTVWTV
+1075 GHTAVDTVWTV
-1086 KISGGKATITDS
+1086 KISGGKATITTS

-1103 TSVRNTSL
+1103 TSVRNASL
-1111 LQLTLRV
+1111 LRLTLRV
-1118 LGPDD
+1118 LGPEG
-1123 EPLTGT
+1123 EPLPGT
-1129 KLQVTWDK
+1129 KLRVTWDT
-1137 VQHPEYITNTNGTV
+1137 VQRPEYTTGTDGTV

-1159 DYTVR
+1159 NYTVR

-1176 SVPELNAQYGEITLT
+1176 SVPTLQAQYGEITLT
-1191 TAADAW
+1191 SGDDAW
-1197 MLEKTVENEYLL
+1197 TLEKTAENDYLL

-1236 LMGLAAVMLCRK
+1236 LMGLAAAMLCRK
-1248 KQAE
+1248 KQVE

>member
-1 MQAAS
+1 MYAAS
-6 GRKTKYRRRRARR
+6 GRKTEYRRRRARR

-41 AGAAEAAEA
+41 AGAAEATET
-50 ALPEPTPEPT
+50 AL
-60 PEPIPE
+60 PE

-72 PEPIPQPPA
+72 PEPPA
-81 DDTTDAPTDDTTDD
+81 DDTTDDPADDPADD
-95 TTDDPADDITDRAT
+95 PTDDPADDITDRAA
-109 PTATAVAVI
+109 PTATAVAVT

-140 DSNRYYVTAQELDG
+140 DSTRYYIMAAELDG
-154 IYGGYGFS
+154 IYAEYGFS

-176 DRNADTLWADA
+176 DNSIDKLWADA
-187 APQQNTDGAWQ
+187 APKNIDGAWQ
-198 IPLSKQGP
+198 IPLSRKGP
-206 IYLYYLPGNTDGTPS
+206 IYLYYLPGNTAGTPS
-221 YFTGSKAKTDAE
+221 YFTGSKAKTDPT
-233 MLAAN
+233 MLEDN
-238 MFYTVQ
+238 MFYTIT
-244 VEDAAHAVYSEGTLP
+244 VEDAAHAVYDTPP
-259 APQVLFHGGNTT
+259 APQVLFHGEGTT
-271 VTLNKPEGVTWTA
+271 VTLNKAEGVTWTA
-284 VNGKTN
+284 ANGQTGA
-290 ETLSL
+290 TLSL
-295 PMAEVG
+295 AMTETEPA
-301 TTVTYTITNISAPII
+301 VTYTIDNINAPIL
-316 FRPRMAAGMLR
+316 FRPRVAAGMLR
-327 YEAMPDG
+327 YEAMPEG
-334 WMSKLGLFE
+334 WMSKLGNFGT
-343 VSKQQPQ
+343 SRQQAQ
-350 QTATVRGQV
+350 QTATVRGEA

-376 IDRIAVTITDANN
+376 IDRIAVTITGANN
-389 HTMFYSFAGWKVA
+389 HTMFYSFAGWMVA

-416 TADDLNAYAGSDGV
+416 TAEQLNAYAGSDGV

-435 VWSGVDSQ
+435 VWSGVDSH

-465 GVQSELQSDYTPVI
+465 GVKPESPNDYTPAI
-479 YSTRMMD
+479 YSTRMMN

-491 VTYTTTG
+491 VTYTG
-498 GTPLVARPNADD
+498 GTPLVARPSADA
-510 DAYQTNTPIRG
+510 DAYQTDITIRG
-521 MTKIPVEGATL
+521 MTKTAVEGATL

-542 AYLRANQIEMKIN
+542 AYLRANHIQMQIN
-555 GQVVDNEKLNTTYFG
+555 GQVVENDKLNTTYFG

-593 RTRFFVTKTFAGDAA
+593 RSRFIVTKTFAGDAA
-608 AIAQAKGDFS
+608 AIALAKKDFT

-631 DFTLLPQPAADVT
+631 DFTLLPQPANEVN
-644 EAGKRG
+644 EAGKLG
-650 YTDYDAAAETYTW
+650 YTDYDAATQTYTW
-663 EVPAQQKRAYTLR
+663 EVPAQQKRSYTIT
-676 EENYIPSGNWR
+676 EAGYIPSGNWR

-696 APEGDPTGYQPYP
+696 APKGDPTGYQPYP

-723 VPDIAVQTVA
+723 VQNIAVQTVA
-733 LRNVYVG
+733 LRNIYVG

-749 DSVTGNNLKNVP
+749 DAITGDNLRDIT

-768 TAVTLYRRPGTTLYS
+768 TAVTLYRRPGTTQYS
-783 MGNDPGYTETI
+783 MEKDDPGYTETI

-837 KEASGGMTYS
+837 KEASGGMTYR
-847 SVAQALPTEVTTPTG
+847 SVAQNLPTEVTTPTG
-862 GWLKE
+862 GWLKH
-867 AESDHITILNV
+867 ADTDHITILNV

-892 ENGEKLP
+892 ENGDKLP

-911 PGDQYTQVLSEEN
+911 PGDQYTQELSETN
-924 KWEYTWKGLPLFTNG
+924 KWEYTWNNLPLFTNG

-956 DAALGGDGF
+956 DAAPDDGF

-973 AVKYRQTDDPDY
+973 DVKYRKTGDSAY
-985 RADHMWTEDGVQHF
+985 RNEHMWEEDGVQHF

-1025 RPLRGAE
+1025 RPLQGAE

-1037 DAACTHLLATATS
+1037 DAACTHPLATATS
-1050 DENGRV
+1050 DANGRV

-1086 KISGGKATITDS
+1086 KIAGGKATITTS
-1098 TGAVI
+1098 TGAII

-1118 LGPDD
+1118 LGPER
-1123 EPLTGT
+1123 EPLPDT
-1129 KLQVTWDK
+1129 KLRVTWDK
-1137 VQHPEYITNTNGTV
+1137 VQHPTYTTGTDGTV
-1151 VLPKLPNG
+1151 LLTALPNG
-1159 DYTVR
+1159 NYTVR
-1164 LMNTPTGYLPQV
+1164 LMNTPTGYLPPV
-1176 SVPELNAQYGEITLT
+1176 SDPTLQAQYGEITLT
-1191 TAADAW
+1191 SGDDAW
-1197 MLEKTVENEYLL
+1197 TLEKTAEGYRL

-1248 KQAE
+1248 KQVE

>member
-1 MQAAS
+1 MYAAS
-6 GRKTKYRRRRARR
+6 GRKTEYRRRRARR

-41 AGAAEAAEA
+41 AGATEATETAPSEPPA
-50 ALPEPTPEPT
+50 AP
-60 PEPIPE
+60 PE

-72 PEPIPQPPA
+72 PEPPA
-81 DDTTDAPTDDTTDD
+81 DDPADDTTDD
-95 TTDDPADDITDRAT
+95 TTDDPADDITDRAA
-109 PTATAVAVI
+109 PTATAVAVS

-154 IYGGYGFS
+154 IYGRYGFS

-176 DRNADTLWADA
+176 DNSADKLWADA
-187 APQQNTDGAWQ
+187 APKNIDGTWR
-198 IPLSKQGP
+198 ILLSRQGP
-206 IYLYYLPGNTDGTPS
+206 IYLYYLPGNTAGSPG
-221 YFTGSKAKTDAE
+221 YFDSSKSKTDAE

-295 PMAEVG
+295 QMVEVA
-301 TTVTYTITNISAPII
+301 TSVTYTITNISAPII
-316 FRPRMAAGMLR
+316 FRPRAAAGMLR

-334 WMSKLGLFE
+334 WRRKLGHFD
-343 VSKQQPQ
+343 VSKQQAQ
-350 QTATVRGQV
+350 QTATVRGEA

-371 LLAPD
+371 LLPPD
-376 IDRIAVTITDANN
+376 IDRIAVKITDANN

-402 SAAGSPVLPAGTVL
+402 SAAGAPVLPAGMVL
-416 TADDLNAYAGSDGV
+416 TAEKLSEYADGTGTV
-430 IRLQA
+430 ALQA
-435 VWSGVDSQ
+435 VWSGVDS
-443 NRPNT
+443 RGRLNT
-448 VHFFLHKNGELK
+448 VHFFLHKYGELK
-460 GSVED
+460 GSVGD
-465 GVQSELQSDYTPVI
+465 GVQPESQSDYTPVI
-479 YSTRMMD
+479 YGTRMMN
-486 AGKIP
+486 AGAIP
-491 VTYTTTG
+491 ADYTSPG
-498 GTPLVARPNADD
+498 GPPLVARPSADA
-510 DAYQTNTPIRG
+510 DAYQTNTTIRN
-521 MTKIPVEGATL
+521 MVRTPVQGATL

-542 AYLRANQIEMKIN
+542 AYLRANKIEMKIN

-608 AIAQAKGDFS
+608 AIALAKDNFK

-631 DFTLLPQPAADVT
+631 DFTLVPQPKAEVT
-644 EAGKRG
+644 ESGKLG
-650 YTDYDAAAETYTW
+650 YTGYDAAAETYTW
-663 EVPAQQKRAYTLR
+663 EVPAQQKRSYTIT
-676 EENYIPSGNWR
+676 EAGYIPSGSWR

-696 APEGDPTGYQPYP
+696 APEGGPTGYQPYP
-709 KDGIVIK
+709 AAGIVIT
-716 AVGYADD
+716 AVGYGDD
-723 VPDIAVQTVA
+723 VPPTAVQTVA

-749 DSVTGNNLKNVP
+749 DAITGDNLRDIP

-768 TAVTLYRRPGTTLYS
+768 TAITLYRRPGTTLYS
-783 MGNDPGYTETI
+783 MGNDPDYTETI

-822 PTGYYGPGTVQVTVA
+822 PTGYYGPGTVQVTVTKPA
-837 KEASGGMTYS
+837 DGPIIYY
-847 SVAQALPTEVTTPTG
+847 SVAQNLPTEVTAPTG
-862 GWLKE
+862 GWLKY
-867 AESDHITILNV
+867 AETDHITILNV
-878 PRMLISVTARSSWP
+878 PRMLISVMARSSWP

-911 PGDQYTQVLSEEN
+911 PGAQYTQELSETN
-924 KWEYTWKGLPLFTNG
+924 KWEYTWNNLPLFTNG

-956 DAALGGDGF
+956 DAAMDKDGF

-973 AVKYRQTDDPDY
+973 AVKYRKTDDPDY

-1005 VVRNEGV
+1005 VVRNEGI

-1025 RPLRGAE
+1025 RPLQGAE

-1037 DAACTHLLATATS
+1037 DAACTNPLATATS

-1056 EFEKQPGGTY
+1056 QFEKQPGGTY
-1066 YLKETKAPQ
+1066 YLKETAAPT

-1086 KISGGKATITDS
+1086 KISGGKATITDPK
-1098 TGAVI
+1098 GAVI
-1103 TSVRNTSL
+1103 TSVRNASL

-1118 LGPDD
+1118 LGPEG
-1123 EPLTGT
+1123 EPLPGT
-1129 KLQVTWDK
+1129 KLRVTWDT
-1137 VQHPEYITNTNGTV
+1137 VQRPEYTTGTDGTV

-1159 DYTVR
+1159 NYTVR

-1176 SVPELNAQYGEITLT
+1176 SDPTLQAQYGEITLT
-1191 TAADAW
+1191 SGDDAW
-1197 MLEKTVENEYLL
+1197 KLEKTAENEYRL

-1221 TGGTGTAAFTAAGVL
+1221 TGGTGTAAFTAAGAL